1 MTSPRFLVG
10 IDLGTTNTVVAFCE
24 ITDNLEQSNVTLF
37 DIDQLIGPGE
47 VVRKPLLPSFR
58 YHPADGQIS
67 PSDLILP
74 WESVRTEGD
83 IDNVIVGEWA
93 RELGAKVE
101 GRQVSSAK
109 SWLSHQAVD
118 RRSEILPW
126 AGAADVEKVSPVTA
140 SASYLNH
147 IRQSWNYRHP
157 SNKLEDQDVVVTVPA
172 SFDETAR
179 KLTLE
184 AAEQAGLGKIVL
196 LEEPQA
202 VCYDWYARHQHTAS
216 EELKTLPL
224 ILVCDVGGG
233 TTDLSLIEAKFDSD
247 ELALD
252 RIGVGEHLMLGGD
265 NLDLALAHLAEQ
277 RFSQSKKLNAANLTK
292 LIQQTRKAK
301 ENLLSANAPDEVKI
315 TMLGSGSKL
324 LGGTKSV
331 QLSKQE
337 VHQIALDGFFP
348 LSGFEEVPD
357 KRRSAVVEFGL
368 PYVADPAVSKHIA
381 EFLTQH
387 QQVSY
392 AALNRANKLNLE
404 SNQDLESNQ
413 NLESNQYLENG
424 EGTEK
429 PAIPV
434 GLLLNGGVFNSEL
447 VTERIT
453 QLLENWKGTP
463 ITVLD
468 NPHPDWSVALGAVAF
483 GKARRGAQLK
493 IGGGAARS
501 YFLHLPE
508 KNKMGKALCLLAK
521 GTEEGHEIRLSGR
534 RFSLTLG
541 EPVKFNLLTSTH
553 DSFGNTN
560 SGSNASIQNGMM
572 VDVDPDIFAP
582 LPPYISTLESEGA
595 TLQANQKERVEV
607 QLACQLTEVGTLK
620 MECVSTE
627 DDSTENDSKR
637 WKLEFEVRNQQ
648 ADDQENSS
656 FHPNLEECKTLISR
670 IYSGN
675 KKSAE
680 GKEIKTLPKDLER
693 KLGKREEWDFATL
706 RQLFDAFSQGRKR
719 RRRSEQHEKNWLR
732 LAGFSMRPGFG
743 DPTDSWRIEQIW
755 SLYQQSI
762 QFKNHQGWTDWWV
775 FWRRV
780 AGGLSQEQ
788 QETILA
794 DIAKYL
800 HPGAMKNPQSAKAAQ
815 DMGYESMVRLSAS
828 LENLDVEDKVLLAT
842 WYLSKA
848 MNHNQFEQAHWWAL
862 GRLASRTPLYGS
874 QHNAIPREQIEQW
887 LPKLLELNW
896 QKEQMIA
903 FAVVMMCRKTGD
915 RLFDVSDD
923 YREQVRSKLKQSK
936 VPESWISLVEEVKE
950 LSESESKRV
959 FGDALPSG
967 LTLISS

>member
-1 MTSPRFLVG
+1 MASPRFLVG
-10 IDLGTTNTVVAFCE
+10 IDLGTTNTVVAYCE
-24 ITDNLEQSNVTLF
+24 ITDNLEQSEVSLF

-58 YHPADGQIS
+58 YHPAVGQIS
-67 PSDLILP
+67 PSDLTLP
-74 WESVRTEGD
+74 WENEPVSGD
-83 IDNVIVGEWA
+83 ISNVIVGEWA

-118 RRSEILPW
+118 RSSDILPW
-126 AGAADVEKVSPVTA
+126 AGAQDVDKVSPVIA

-147 IRQSWNYRHP
+147 IRQAWNYRHP

-184 AAEQAGLGKIVL
+184 AAELAGLKKIVL

-202 VCYDWYARHQHTAS
+202 VCYDWYARHQQTAAD
-216 EELKTLPL
+216 ELKELPL

-233 TTDLSLIEAKFDSD
+233 TTDLSLIEASFSSQD

-265 NLDLALAHLAEQ
+265 NLDLALAHLAES
-277 RFSQSKKLNAANLTK
+277 RFNQSKKLTAASLTK

-301 ENLLSANAPDEVKI
+301 ENLLSASAPEEVKI

-324 LGGTKSV
+324 LGGTKSIG
-331 QLSKQE
+331 LSKQE

-348 LSGFEEVPD
+348 LSDFSEVPD

-368 PYVADPAVSKHIA
+368 PYVADPAVSKHVA

-387 QQVSY
+387 QQVAR
-392 AALNRANKLNLE
+392 AALGIEDDK
-404 SNQDLESNQ
+404 Q
-413 NLESNQYLENG
+413 N
-424 EGTEK
+424 
-429 PAIPV
+429 AIPV

-447 VTERIT
+447 VTERVT
-453 QLLENWKGTP
+453 TLLSDWRGAP
-463 ITVLD
+463 VTVLD

-501 YFLHLPE
+501 YFLHLQE

-541 EPVKFNLLTSTH
+541 EPVRFNLLTSTH
-553 DSFGNTN
+553 DTLTNNT
-560 SGSNASIQNGMM
+560 AIQNGVM
-572 VDVDPDIFAP
+572 VDVDPDLFAP
-582 LPPYISTLESEGA
+582 LPPYITTLEGEGA
-595 TLQANQKERVEV
+595 ELQANQKERVEV

-620 MECVSTE
+620 MECVSAE
-627 DDSTENDSKR
+627 DDSKR
-637 WKLEFEVRNQQ
+637 WELEFEVRNKQT
-648 ADDQENSS
+648 DDSEQVKL
-656 FHPNLEECKTLISR
+656 HPKLNECKELIAR
-670 IYSGN
+670 LYSGN

-680 GKEIKTLPKDLER
+680 SKEIKTLAKDLEK
-693 KLGKREEWDFATL
+693 KLGKRDEWDFTTL
-706 RQLFDAFSQGRKR
+706 RQLFDTFAQGRKR

-732 LAGFSMRPGFG
+732 LAGFALRPGFG
-743 DPTDSWRIEQIW
+743 DPTDSWRIEQVW
-755 SLYQQSI
+755 GLYQQNI

-775 FWRRV
+775 FWRRI

-828 LENLDVEDKVLLAT
+828 LEHLEVEDKVLLAT
-842 WYLSKA
+842 WFLSKA
-848 MNHNQFEQAHWWAL
+848 INHNQFEQAHWWAM

-874 QHNAIPREQIEQW
+874 QHNVIPREQAEQW
-887 LPKLLELNW
+887 LPKLLEQNW
-896 QKEQMIA
+896 QKEPMIA
-903 FAVVMMCRKTGD
+903 FAAVMICRKTGD
-915 RLFDVSDD
+915 RLFDISDD
-923 YREQVRSKLKQSK
+923 YREQVLAKLKQSK
-936 VPESWISLVEEVKE
+936 VPESWVSLVEEVKE
-950 LSESESKRV
+950 LSESESKRI

-967 LTLISS
+967 LTLVNN

>member
-1 MTSPRFLVG
+1 MASPRFLVG

-24 ITDNLEQSNVTLF
+24 ITDDLQQSKVSLF

-58 YHPADGQIS
+58 YHPAEGQIS
-67 PSDLILP
+67 PNDLTLP
-74 WESVRTEGD
+74 WDNQPVEGD
-83 IDNVIVGEWA
+83 IKHLIVGEWA

-118 RRSEILPW
+118 RNSDILPW
-126 AGAADVEKVSPVTA
+126 AGASDVDKVSPVIA

-147 IRQSWNYRHP
+147 IRQAWNYRNP
-157 SNKLEDQDVVVTVPA
+157 SNKLEDQEVVVTVPA
-172 SFDETAR
+172 SFDEAAR

-184 AAEQAGLGKIVL
+184 AAQLAGLHKIVL

-202 VCYDWYARHQHTAS
+202 VCYDWYARHQQTAAD
-216 EELKTLPL
+216 ELKDLPL

-233 TTDLSLIEAKFDSD
+233 TTDLSLIEAKFNQD

-265 NLDLALAHLAEQ
+265 NLDLALAHLAES
-277 RFSQSKKLNAANLTK
+277 RFSQSKKLNAASLTK

-301 ENLLSANAPDEVKI
+301 EQLLSSGAPDEVKI

-324 LGGTKSV
+324 LGGTKSIG
-331 QLSKQE
+331 LTKQE

-348 LSGFEEVPD
+348 LSDFSQTPD

-368 PYVADPAVSKHIA
+368 PYVADPAVSKHVA
-381 EFLTQH
+381 EFLGLH

-392 AALNRANKLNLE
+392 AALGQE
-404 SNQDLESNQ
+404 DTS
-413 NLESNQYLENG
+413 
-424 EGTEK
+424 K

-434 GLLLNGGVFNSEL
+434 GILLNGGVFNSDL
-447 VTERIT
+447 VTQRVT
-453 QLLENWKGTP
+453 QLLGNWRGAP
-463 ITVLD
+463 VTVLD

-501 YFLHLPE
+501 YFLHLQE

-541 EPVKFNLLTSTH
+541 EPVRFNLLTSTH
-553 DSFGNTN
+553 DTLTN
-560 SGSNASIQNGMM
+560 DAQIQNGVI

-582 LPPYISTLESEGA
+582 LPPYISTLEGEGA
-595 TLQANQKERVEV
+595 ELQANQKERVEV

-620 MECVSTE
+620 MECVSV
-627 DDSTENDSKR
+627 DDDAKR
-637 WKLEFEVRNQQ
+637 WALEFEVRNQKAEQ
-648 ADDQENSS
+648 SEEEVLSPRLA
-656 FHPNLEECKTLISR
+656 ECKALITR

-675 KKSAE
+675 KKSADS
-680 GKEIKTLPKDLER
+680 KEIKTLAKDLEK
-693 KLGKREEWDFATL
+693 KLGKRDEWDFATL
-706 RQLFDAFSQGRKR
+706 RHLFDAFAQGRKR
-719 RRRSEQHEKNWLR
+719 RRRSERHEKNWLR
-732 LAGFSMRPGFG
+732 LAGFSLRPGFG
-743 DPTDSWRIEQIW
+743 DATDSWRIEQVW
-755 SLYQQSI
+755 GLYQQNI

-775 FWRRV
+775 FWRRI
-780 AGGLSQEQ
+780 AGGLNQEQ

-800 HPGAMKNPQSAKAAQ
+800 HPGAMKNPQSVKAAQ
-815 DMGYESMVRLSAS
+815 EMGYESMVRLAAS
-828 LENLDVEDKVLLAT
+828 LEHLEVEDKVLLSS
-842 WYLSKA
+842 WLLNKA
-848 MNHNQFEQAHWWAL
+848 LNSNQFEQAHWWAL

-874 QHNAIPREQIEQW
+874 QHNVIPREQAEQW
-887 LPKLLELNW
+887 LPKLLDKNW
-896 QKEQMIA
+896 QKEPMIA
-903 FAVVMMCRKTGD
+903 FAAVMICRKTGD
-915 RLFDVSDD
+915 RLFDISDEF
-923 YREQVRSKLKQSK
+923 RVQVLEKLKQSK
-936 VPESWISLVEEVKE
+936 VSPSWITLVEEVSE

-967 LTLISS
+967 LTLVNH

>member
-1 MTSPRFLVG
+1 MASPRFLVG
-10 IDLGTTNTVVAFCE
+10 IDLGTTNTVVAYCE
-24 ITDNLEQSNVTLF
+24 ITDNLEQSEVSLF

-58 YHPADGQIS
+58 YHPAVGQIS
-67 PSDLILP
+67 PSDLTLP
-74 WESVRTEGD
+74 WENEPVSGD
-83 IDNVIVGEWA
+83 ISNVIVGEWA

-118 RRSEILPW
+118 RSSDILPW
-126 AGAADVEKVSPVTA
+126 AGAQDVDKVSPVIA

-147 IRQSWNYRHP
+147 IRQAWNYRHP

-184 AAEQAGLGKIVL
+184 AAELAGLKKIVL

-202 VCYDWYARHQHTAS
+202 VCYDWYARHQQTAAD
-216 EELKTLPL
+216 ELKELPL

-233 TTDLSLIEAKFDSD
+233 TTDLSLIEASFSSQD

-265 NLDLALAHLAEQ
+265 NLDLALAHLAES
-277 RFSQSKKLNAANLTK
+277 RFNQSKKLTAASLTK

-301 ENLLSANAPDEVKI
+301 ENLLSASAPEEVKI

-324 LGGTKSV
+324 LGGTKSIG
-331 QLSKQE
+331 LSKQE

-348 LSGFEEVPD
+348 LSDFSEAPD

-368 PYVADPAVSKHIA
+368 PYVADPAVSKHVA

-387 QQVSY
+387 QQVAR
-392 AALNRANKLNLE
+392 AALGIEDDK
-404 SNQDLESNQ
+404 Q
-413 NLESNQYLENG
+413 N
-424 EGTEK
+424 
-429 PAIPV
+429 AIPV

-447 VTERIT
+447 VTERVT
-453 QLLENWKGTP
+453 TLLSDWRGAP
-463 ITVLD
+463 VTVLD

-501 YFLHLPE
+501 YFLHLQE

-541 EPVKFNLLTSTH
+541 EPVRFNLLTSTH
-553 DSFGNTN
+553 DTLTNNT
-560 SGSNASIQNGMM
+560 AIQNGVM
-572 VDVDPDIFAP
+572 VDVDPDLFAP
-582 LPPYISTLESEGA
+582 LPPYITTLEGEGA
-595 TLQANQKERVEV
+595 ELQANQKERVEV

-620 MECVSTE
+620 MECVSAE
-627 DDSTENDSKR
+627 DDSKR
-637 WKLEFEVRNQQ
+637 WELEFEVRNKQT
-648 ADDQENSS
+648 DDSEQVKL
-656 FHPNLEECKTLISR
+656 HPKLNECKELIAR
-670 IYSGN
+670 LYSGN

-680 GKEIKTLPKDLER
+680 SKEIKTLAKDLEK
-693 KLGKREEWDFATL
+693 KLGKRDEWDFTTL
-706 RQLFDAFSQGRKR
+706 RQLFDTFAQGRKR

-732 LAGFSMRPGFG
+732 LAGFALRPGFG
-743 DPTDSWRIEQIW
+743 DPTDSWRIEQVW
-755 SLYQQSI
+755 GLYQQNI

-775 FWRRV
+775 FWRRI

-828 LENLDVEDKVLLAT
+828 LEHLEVEDKVLLAT
-842 WYLSKA
+842 WFLSKA
-848 MNHNQFEQAHWWAL
+848 INHNQFEQAHWWAM

-874 QHNAIPREQIEQW
+874 QHNVVPREQAEQW
-887 LPKLLELNW
+887 LPKLLEQNW
-896 QKEQMIA
+896 QKEPMIA
-903 FAVVMMCRKTGD
+903 FAAVMICRKTGD
-915 RLFDVSDD
+915 RLFDISDD
-923 YREQVRSKLKQSK
+923 YREQVLTKLKQSK
-936 VPESWISLVEEVKE
+936 VPESWVSLVEEVKE
-950 LSESESKRV
+950 LSESESKRI

-967 LTLISS
+967 LTLVNN

>member
-1 MTSPRFLVG
+1 MASPRFLVG
-10 IDLGTTNTVVAFCE
+10 IDLGTTNTVVAYCE
-24 ITDNLEQSNVTLF
+24 ITDNLEQSEVSLF

-58 YHPADGQIS
+58 YHPAVGQIS
-67 PSDLILP
+67 SSDLTLP
-74 WESVRTEGD
+74 WENEPVSGD
-83 IDNVIVGEWA
+83 ISNVIVGEWA

-118 RRSEILPW
+118 RSSDILPW
-126 AGAADVEKVSPVTA
+126 AGAQDVDKVSPVIA

-147 IRQSWNYRHP
+147 IRQAWNYRHP

-184 AAEQAGLGKIVL
+184 AAQLAGLKKIVL

-202 VCYDWYARHQHTAS
+202 VCYDWYARHQQTATD
-216 EELKTLPL
+216 ELKELPL

-233 TTDLSLIEAKFDSD
+233 TTDLSLIEASFSSQD

-265 NLDLALAHLAEQ
+265 NLDLALAHLAES
-277 RFSQSKKLNAANLTK
+277 RFNQSKKLTAASLTK

-301 ENLLSANAPDEVKI
+301 ENLLSSSAPEEVKI

-324 LGGTKSV
+324 LGGTKSIG
-331 QLSKQE
+331 LSKQE

-348 LSGFEEVPD
+348 LSDFSEVPD

-368 PYVADPAVSKHIA
+368 PYVADPAVSKHVA

-387 QQVSY
+387 QQVAR
-392 AALNRANKLNLE
+392 AALRIEDDK
-404 SNQDLESNQ
+404 Q
-413 NLESNQYLENG
+413 N
-424 EGTEK
+424 
-429 PAIPV
+429 AIPV

-447 VTERIT
+447 VTERVT
-453 QLLENWKGTP
+453 TLLSDWRGAP
-463 ITVLD
+463 VTVLD

-501 YFLHLPE
+501 YFLHLQE

-541 EPVKFNLLTSTH
+541 EPVRFNLLTSTH
-553 DSFGNTN
+553 DTLTNNT
-560 SGSNASIQNGMM
+560 AIQNGVM
-572 VDVDPDIFAP
+572 VDVDPDLFAP
-582 LPPYISTLESEGA
+582 LPPYITTLEGEGA
-595 TLQANQKERVEV
+595 ELQANQKERVEV

-620 MECVSTE
+620 MECVSAE
-627 DDSTENDSKR
+627 DDSKR
-637 WKLEFEVRNQQ
+637 WELEFEVRNKQT
-648 ADDQENSS
+648 DDSEQVKL
-656 FHPNLEECKTLISR
+656 HPKLNECKELIAR
-670 IYSGN
+670 LYSGN

-680 GKEIKTLPKDLER
+680 SKEIKTLVKDLEK
-693 KLGKREEWDFATL
+693 KLGKRDEWDFTTL
-706 RQLFDAFSQGRKR
+706 RQLFDTFAQGRKR

-732 LAGFSMRPGFG
+732 LAGFALRPGFG
-743 DPTDSWRIEQIW
+743 DPTDSWRIEQVW
-755 SLYQQSI
+755 GLYQQNI

-775 FWRRV
+775 FWRRI

-828 LENLDVEDKVLLAT
+828 LEHLEVEDKVLLAT
-842 WYLSKA
+842 WFLSKA
-848 MNHNQFEQAHWWAL
+848 INHNQFEQAHWWAM

-874 QHNAIPREQIEQW
+874 QHNVVPREQAEQW
-887 LPKLLELNW
+887 LPKLLEQNW
-896 QKEQMIA
+896 QKEPMIA
-903 FAVVMMCRKTGD
+903 FAAVMICRKTGD
-915 RLFDVSDD
+915 RLFDISDD
-923 YREQVRSKLKQSK
+923 YREQVLAKLKQSK

-950 LSESESKRV
+950 LSESESKRI

-967 LTLISS
+967 LTLVNN

>member
-1 MTSPRFLVG
+1 MASPRFLVG

-24 ITDNLEQSNVTLF
+24 ITDNLEQSEVNLF

-58 YHPADGQIS
+58 YHPAEGQIAL
-67 PSDLILP
+67 SDLTLP
-74 WESVRTEGD
+74 WEPQPVDGD
-83 IDNVIVGEWA
+83 VPNTIVGEWA

-126 AGAADVEKVSPVTA
+126 AGASDVEKVSPLIA

-147 IRQSWNYRHP
+147 IRQSWNHRNP
-157 SNKLEDQDVVVTVPA
+157 GNKLEDQDVVVTVPA

-184 AAEQAGLGKIVL
+184 AAELAGLKKIVL

-202 VCYDWYARHQHTAS
+202 VCYDWYARHQKTAS
-216 EELKTLPL
+216 EELKHLPL

-233 TTDLSLIEAKFDSD
+233 TTDLSLIEAKFESD
-247 ELALD
+247 ELSLD

-277 RFSQSKKLNAANLTK
+277 RFNQTKKLNAASLTK

-301 ENLLSANAPDEVKI
+301 ENLLSANAPEDVKI

-348 LSGFEEVPD
+348 LSDFSQTPD

-368 PYVADPAVSKHIA
+368 PYVADPAVSKHVA

-387 QQVSY
+387 QQVSH
-392 AALNRANKLNLE
+392 AALNNEDKD
-404 SNQDLESNQ
+404 Q
-413 NLESNQYLENG
+413 
-424 EGTEK
+424 

-453 QLLENWKGTP
+453 QLLETWKGSP

-501 YFLHLPE
+501 YFLHLQE

-541 EPVKFNLLTSTH
+541 EPVRFNLLTSTQ
-553 DSFGNTN
+553 DSLGNNT
-560 SGSNASIQNGMM
+560 AIQNGAMA
-572 VDVDPDIFAP
+572 DIDPDLFKP
-582 LPPYISTLESEGA
+582 LPPYISTLEGDGA
-595 TLQANQKERVEV
+595 ELHANQKERVEV

-627 DDSTENDSKR
+627 DESKR
-637 WKLEFEVRNQQ
+637 WELEFEVRNQQ
-648 ADDQENSS
+648 AEEQEEAKLN
-656 FHPNLEECKTLISR
+656 PRLNECKELITR
-670 IYSGN
+670 IYSAN
-675 KKSAE
+675 KKSADS
-680 GKEIKTLPKDLER
+680 KEIKTLPKDLEK
-693 KLGKREEWDFATL
+693 KLGKREEWDFPTL

-732 LAGFSMRPGFG
+732 LAGFTLRPGFG
-743 DPTDSWRIEQIW
+743 DATDSWRVEQIW
-755 SLYQQSI
+755 SLYQQGI

-780 AGGLSQEQ
+780 AGGLNQEQ

-815 DMGYESMVRLSAS
+815 NMGYESMVRLSAS
-828 LENLDVEDKVLLAT
+828 LENLDVEDKVLLST

-848 MNHNQFEQAHWWAL
+848 INHTQFEQAHWWAL

-874 QHNAIPREQIEQW
+874 QHNVVPREQVEQW
-887 LPKLLELNW
+887 LPKLLDLDW
-896 QKEQMIA
+896 HKEPMIP

-923 YREQVRSKLKQSK
+923 YREQVLEKLKQSK
-936 VPESWISLVEEVKE
+936 VPDSWVSLVEEVKE
-950 LSESESKRV
+950 LSQSESKRV

-967 LTLISS
+967 LTLVSK

>member
-1 MTSPRFLVG
+1 MASPRFLVG
-10 IDLGTTNTVVAFCE
+10 IDLGTTNTVVAYCE
-24 ITDNLEQSNVTLF
+24 ITDNLEQSEVSLF

-58 YHPADGQIS
+58 YHPAVGQIS
-67 PSDLILP
+67 PSDLTLP
-74 WESVRTEGD
+74 WENEPVSGD
-83 IDNVIVGEWA
+83 ISNVIVGEWA

-118 RRSEILPW
+118 RSSDILPW
-126 AGAADVEKVSPVTA
+126 AGAQDVDKVSPVIA

-147 IRQSWNYRHP
+147 IRQAWNYRHP

-184 AAEQAGLGKIVL
+184 AAGLAGLKKIVL

-202 VCYDWYARHQHTAS
+202 VCYDWYARHQQTAAD
-216 EELKTLPL
+216 ELKELPL

-233 TTDLSLIEAKFDSD
+233 TTDLSLIEAKYHND

-265 NLDLALAHLAEQ
+265 NLDLALAHLAES
-277 RFSQSKKLNAANLTK
+277 RFNQSKKLTAASLTK

-301 ENLLSANAPDEVKI
+301 EDLLSVSAPDEVKI

-324 LGGTKSV
+324 LGGTKSIG
-331 QLSKQE
+331 LSKQE

-348 LSGFEEVPD
+348 LSDFSEVPD
-357 KRRSAVVEFGL
+357 KRRSAMVEFGL
-368 PYVADPAVSKHIA
+368 PYVADPAVSKHVA
-381 EFLTQH
+381 EFLNQH

-392 AALNRANKLNLE
+392 SALGQE
-404 SNQDLESNQ
+404 DTS
-413 NLESNQYLENG
+413 
-424 EGTEK
+424 T
-429 PAIPV
+429 PAVPV

-447 VTERIT
+447 VTERVT
-453 QLLENWKGTP
+453 TLLGNWRGAP
-463 ITVLD
+463 VTVLD

-501 YFLHLPE
+501 YFLHLQE

-521 GTEEGHEIRLSGR
+521 GTDEGHEIRLSGR

-541 EPVKFNLLTSTH
+541 EPVRFNLLTSTH
-553 DSFGNTN
+553 DTLTHNTE
-560 SGSNASIQNGMM
+560 IQNGVM
-572 VDVDPDIFAP
+572 VEVDPDIFSP
-582 LPPYISTLESEGA
+582 LPPYISTLESEG
-595 TLQANQKERVEV
+595 TDLQANQKERVEV

-620 MECVSTE
+620 MECVSVE
-627 DDSTENDSKR
+627 DNNKR
-637 WKLEFEVRNQQ
+637 WELEFEVRNQQ
-648 ADDQENSS
+648 ADETEQEQL
-656 FHPNLEECKTLISR
+656 HPRLTESKELISR
-670 IYSGN
+670 LYSGN
-675 KKSAE
+675 KKSADA
-680 GKEIKTLPKDLER
+680 KEIKTLAKDLER
-693 KLGKREEWDFATL
+693 KLGKRDDWDFTTL
-706 RQLFDAFSQGRKR
+706 RHLFDAFAQGRKR
-719 RRRSEQHEKNWLR
+719 RRRSEAHEKNWLR
-732 LAGFSMRPGFG
+732 LAGFSLRPGFG
-743 DPTDSWRIEQIW
+743 DATDSWRIEQVW
-755 SLYQQSI
+755 GLYQQGI

-775 FWRRV
+775 FWRRI

-788 QETILA
+788 QETLLA

-828 LENLDVEDKVLLAT
+828 LEHLEVEDKVLLAS
-842 WYLSKA
+842 WFLSKA
-848 MNHNQFEQAHWWAL
+848 INHNQFEQAHWWAL

-874 QHNAIPREQIEQW
+874 QHSVIPREQAEQW
-887 LPKLLELNW
+887 LPKLLEQNW
-896 QKEQMIA
+896 LKEPMIA
-903 FAVVMMCRKTGD
+903 FAAVMICRKTGD
-915 RLFDVSDD
+915 RLFDISDD
-923 YREQVRSKLKQSK
+923 YREQVLAKLKQSK
-936 VPESWISLVEEVKE
+936 VPESWVSLVEEVKE

-967 LTLISS
+967 LTLVHK

>member
-1 MTSPRFLVG
+1 MASPRFLVG
-10 IDLGTTNTVVAFCE
+10 IDLGTTNTVVAYCE
-24 ITDNLEQSNVTLF
+24 ITDNLEQSEVSLF

-58 YHPADGQIS
+58 YHPAVGQIS
-67 PSDLILP
+67 PSDLTLP
-74 WESVRTEGD
+74 WDNEPVAGD
-83 IDNVIVGEWA
+83 INNVIVGEWA

-109 SWLSHQAVD
+109 SWLSHQAVNRNSD
-118 RRSEILPW
+118 ILPW
-126 AGAADVEKVSPVTA
+126 AGAQDVDKVSPVIA

-147 IRQSWNYRHP
+147 IRQAWNYRHP

-184 AAEQAGLGKIVL
+184 AAELAGLKKIVL

-202 VCYDWYARHQHTAS
+202 VCYDWYARHQQTAAD
-216 EELKTLPL
+216 ELKDLPL

-233 TTDLSLIEAKFDSD
+233 TTDLSLIEAKFTHDD
-247 ELALD
+247 LALD

-265 NLDLALAHLAEQ
+265 NLDLALAHLAES
-277 RFSQSKKLNAANLTK
+277 RFNQNKKLTAASLTK

-301 ENLLSANAPDEVKI
+301 ENLLSTSAPEEVKI

-324 LGGTKSV
+324 LGGTKSIA
-331 QLSKQE
+331 LSKQE

-348 LSGFEEVPD
+348 LSDFSEVPD

-368 PYVADPAVSKHIA
+368 PYVADPAVSKHVA

-387 QQVSY
+387 QQVSR
-392 AALNRANKLNLE
+392 AALGIEDDK
-404 SNQDLESNQ
+404 Q
-413 NLESNQYLENG
+413 N
-424 EGTEK
+424 
-429 PAIPV
+429 AIPV
-434 GLLLNGGVFNSEL
+434 GLLLNGGVFNSDL
-447 VTERIT
+447 VTERVT
-453 QLLENWKGTP
+453 TLLSDWRGAP
-463 ITVLD
+463 VTVLD

-501 YFLHLPE
+501 YFLHLQE

-541 EPVKFNLLTSTH
+541 EPVRFNLLTSTH
-553 DSFGNTN
+553 DTLTNNT
-560 SGSNASIQNGMM
+560 AIQNGVM
-572 VDVDPDIFAP
+572 VDVDPDLFAP
-582 LPPYISTLESEGA
+582 LPPYITTLEGEGA
-595 TLQANQKERVEV
+595 ELQANQKERVEV

-620 MECVSTE
+620 MECVSAE
-627 DDSTENDSKR
+627 DDSKR
-637 WKLEFEVRNQQ
+637 WELEFEVRNKQT
-648 ADDQENSS
+648 DDSEQVKL
-656 FHPNLEECKTLISR
+656 HPKLNECKELIAR
-670 IYSGN
+670 LYSGN

-680 GKEIKTLPKDLER
+680 GNEIKTLAKDLEK
-693 KLGKREEWDFATL
+693 KLGKRDEWDFTTL
-706 RQLFDAFSQGRKR
+706 RQLFDTFAQGRKR

-732 LAGFSMRPGFG
+732 LAGFALRPGFG
-743 DPTDSWRIEQIW
+743 DPTDSWRIEQVW
-755 SLYQQSI
+755 GLYQQNI

-775 FWRRV
+775 FWRRI

-815 DMGYESMVRLSAS
+815 EMGYESMVRLSAS
-828 LENLDVEDKVLLAT
+828 LEHLEVEDKVLLAT
-842 WYLSKA
+842 WFLSKA
-848 MNHNQFEQAHWWAL
+848 INQNQFEQAHWWAM

-874 QHNAIPREQIEQW
+874 QHNVIPREQAEQW
-887 LPKLLELNW
+887 LPKLLEQNW
-896 QKEQMIA
+896 LKEPMIA
-903 FAVVMMCRKTGD
+903 FAAVMICRKTGD
-915 RLFDVSDD
+915 RLFDISDD
-923 YREQVRSKLKQSK
+923 YREQVLTKLKQSK
-936 VPESWISLVEEVKE
+936 VPESWVSLVEEVKE

-967 LTLISS
+967 LTLVHH

>member
-1 MTSPRFLVG
+1 MASPRFLVG

-24 ITDNLEQSNVTLF
+24 ITDDLQHSQVNLF

-58 YHPADGQIS
+58 YHPAQGQIA
-67 PSDLILP
+67 PSDLTLP
-74 WESVRTEGD
+74 WQPTLVAGD
-83 IDNVIVGEWA
+83 IDQVIIGEWA

-118 RRSEILPW
+118 RHSEILPW
-126 AGAADVEKVSPVTA
+126 AGASDVEKVSPVIA

-147 IRQSWNYRHP
+147 IRQAWNYRNP
-157 SNKLEDQDVVVTVPA
+157 SNKLEDQEVVVTVPA

-184 AAEQAGLGKIVL
+184 AAELAGLHKIVL

-202 VCYDWYARHQHTAS
+202 VCYDWYARHQQTAA
-216 EELKTLPL
+216 EELQQLPL
-224 ILVCDVGGG
+224 ILVADVGGG
-233 TTDLSLIEAKFDSD
+233 TTDLSLIEAKFNQQDSHAEQ
-247 ELALD
+247 ELSLD

-277 RFSQSKKLNAANLTK
+277 RFNQSKKLNAASLTK

-301 ENLLSANAPDEVKI
+301 ENLLSANAPEQVKI

-324 LGGTKSV
+324 LGGTKSID
-331 QLSKQE
+331 LSRQE

-348 LSGFEEVPD
+348 LSQFDQLPD

-387 QQVSY
+387 QQVSH
-392 AALNRANKLNLE
+392 AAL
-404 SNQDLESNQ
+404 
-413 NLESNQYLENG
+413 
-424 EGTEK
+424 GTD
-429 PAIPV
+429 AAQGAAVPV

-447 VTERIT
+447 VTERVT
-453 QLLENWKGTP
+453 SLLGNWRGAP
-463 ITVLD
+463 VTVLD

-508 KNKMGKALCLLAK
+508 KNKLGKALCLLAK
-521 GTEEGHEIRLSGR
+521 GTEEGQEIRLSGR

-541 EPVKFNLLTSTH
+541 EPVRFNLLTSTH
-553 DSFGNTN
+553 DSL
-560 SGSNASIQNGMM
+560 SNNLAIQNGVMA
-572 VDVDPDIFAP
+572 DIDPDLFAP
-582 LPPYISTLESEGA
+582 LPPYISTLEGQGVE
-595 TLQANQKERVEV
+595 LQANQKERVEV

-620 MECVSTE
+620 MECVSVE
-627 DDSTENDSKR
+627 DDNQR
-637 WKLEFEVRNQQ
+637 WALEFEVRNQK
-648 ADDQENSS
+648 ADEESEQQQ
-656 FHPNLEECKTLISR
+656 HPNLNHCRELIAR

-675 KKSAE
+675 KKSAD
-680 GKEIKTLPKDLER
+680 GKEIKTLAKELER
-693 KLGKREEWDFATL
+693 KLGKRDEWDFATL
-706 RQLFDAFSQGRKR
+706 RQIFDSFATGRKR
-719 RRRSEQHEKNWLR
+719 RRRSEAHEKNWLR
-732 LAGFSMRPGFG
+732 LAGFAMRPGFG
-743 DPTDSWRIEQIW
+743 DATDSWRMEQVW
-755 SLYQQSI
+755 SLYQQGI

-780 AGGLSQEQ
+780 AGGLNQDQ

-800 HPGAMKNPQSAKAAQ
+800 HPGAMKNPQSMKAAQ
-815 DMGYESMVRLSAS
+815 EQGYESMVRLAAS
-828 LENLDVEDKVLLAT
+828 LEHLDVEDKVLLSS
-842 WYLSKA
+842 WFLSKA
-848 MNHNQFEQAHWWAL
+848 INHSQFQQAHWWAV

-874 QHNAIPREQIEQW
+874 QHNVVSREQAEQW
-887 LPKLLELNW
+887 LPKLLEQNW
-896 QKEQMIA
+896 QKEPMIA
-903 FAVVMMCRKTGD
+903 FAAVMICRKTGD
-915 RLFDVSDD
+915 RLFDISDHF
-923 YREQVRSKLKQSK
+923 REQVIENLKKNK
-936 VPESWISLVEEVKE
+936 VPETWLALVSEVKA

-967 LTLISS
+967 LTLVNQ

>member
-1 MTSPRFLVG
+1 MASPRFLVG
-10 IDLGTTNTVVAFCE
+10 IDLGTTNTVVAYCE
-24 ITDNLEQSNVTLF
+24 ITDNLEQSEVSLF

-58 YHPADGQIS
+58 YHPAVGQIS
-67 PSDLILP
+67 PSDLTLP
-74 WESVRTEGD
+74 WENEPVSGD
-83 IDNVIVGEWA
+83 ISNVIVGEWA

-118 RRSEILPW
+118 RSSDILPW
-126 AGAADVEKVSPVTA
+126 AGAQDVDKVSPVIA

-147 IRQSWNYRHP
+147 IRQAWNYRHP

-184 AAEQAGLGKIVL
+184 AAELAGLKKIVL

-202 VCYDWYARHQHTAS
+202 VCYDWYARHQQTAAD
-216 EELKTLPL
+216 ELKELPL

-233 TTDLSLIEAKFDSD
+233 TTDLSLIEASFSSQD

-265 NLDLALAHLAEQ
+265 NLDLALAHLAESRLSQ
-277 RFSQSKKLNAANLTK
+277 NKGEQSKKLTAASLTK

-301 ENLLSANAPDEVKI
+301 ENLLSASAPEEVKI

-324 LGGTKSV
+324 LGGTKSIG
-331 QLSKQE
+331 LSKQE

-348 LSGFEEVPD
+348 LSDFSEVPD

-368 PYVADPAVSKHIA
+368 PYVADPAVSKHVA

-387 QQVSY
+387 QQVAR
-392 AALNRANKLNLE
+392 AALGIEDDK
-404 SNQDLESNQ
+404 Q
-413 NLESNQYLENG
+413 N
-424 EGTEK
+424 
-429 PAIPV
+429 AIPV

-447 VTERIT
+447 VTERVT
-453 QLLENWKGTP
+453 TLLSDWRGAP
-463 ITVLD
+463 VTVLD

-501 YFLHLPE
+501 YFLHLQE

-541 EPVKFNLLTSTH
+541 EPVRFNLLTSTH
-553 DSFGNTN
+553 DTLTN
-560 SGSNASIQNGMM
+560 NIAIQNGVM
-572 VDVDPDIFAP
+572 VDVDPDLFAP
-582 LPPYISTLESEGA
+582 LPPYITTLEGEGA
-595 TLQANQKERVEV
+595 ELQANQKERVEV

-620 MECVSTE
+620 MECVSAE
-627 DDSTENDSKR
+627 DDSKR
-637 WKLEFEVRNQQ
+637 WELEFEVRNKQT
-648 ADDQENSS
+648 DDSEQVKL
-656 FHPNLEECKTLISR
+656 HPKLNECKELIAR
-670 IYSGN
+670 LYSGN

-680 GKEIKTLPKDLER
+680 SKEIKTLAKDLEK
-693 KLGKREEWDFATL
+693 KLGKRDEWDFTTL
-706 RQLFDAFSQGRKR
+706 RQLFDTFAQGRKR

-732 LAGFSMRPGFG
+732 LAGFALRPGFG
-743 DPTDSWRIEQIW
+743 DPTDSWRIEQVW
-755 SLYQQSI
+755 GLYQQNI

-775 FWRRV
+775 FWRRI

-815 DMGYESMVRLSAS
+815 DIGYESMVRLSAS
-828 LENLDVEDKVLLAT
+828 LEHLEVEDKVLLAT
-842 WYLSKA
+842 WFLSKA
-848 MNHNQFEQAHWWAL
+848 INHNQFEQAHWWAM

-874 QHNAIPREQIEQW
+874 QHNVVPREQAEQW
-887 LPKLLELNW
+887 LPKLLEQNW
-896 QKEQMIA
+896 QKEPMIA
-903 FAVVMMCRKTGD
+903 FAAVMICRKTGD
-915 RLFDVSDD
+915 RLFDISDD
-923 YREQVRSKLKQSK
+923 YREQVLAKLKQSK
-936 VPESWISLVEEVKE
+936 VPESWVSLVEEVKE
-950 LSESESKRV
+950 LSESESKRI

-967 LTLISS
+967 LTLVNN

>member
-1 MTSPRFLVG
+1 MASPRFLVG
-10 IDLGTTNTVVAFCE
+10 IDLGTTNTVVAYCE
-24 ITDNLEQSNVTLF
+24 ITDNLEQSEVSLF

-58 YHPADGQIS
+58 YHPAVGQIS
-67 PSDLILP
+67 PSDLTLP
-74 WESVRTEGD
+74 WENEPVSGD
-83 IDNVIVGEWA
+83 ISNVIVGEWA

-118 RRSEILPW
+118 RSSDILPW
-126 AGAADVEKVSPVTA
+126 AGAQDVDKVSPVIA

-147 IRQSWNYRHP
+147 IRQAWNYRHP

-184 AAEQAGLGKIVL
+184 AAQLAGLKKIVL

-202 VCYDWYARHQHTAS
+202 VCYDWYARHQQTAAD
-216 EELKTLPL
+216 ELKELPL

-233 TTDLSLIEAKFDSD
+233 TTDLSLIEASFSSQD

-265 NLDLALAHLAEQ
+265 NLDLALAHLAESRLSQ
-277 RFSQSKKLNAANLTK
+277 NKGEQSKKLTAASLTK

-301 ENLLSANAPDEVKI
+301 ENLLSSSAPEEVKI

-324 LGGTKSV
+324 LGGTKSIG
-331 QLSKQE
+331 LSKQE

-348 LSGFEEVPD
+348 LSDFSEVPD

-368 PYVADPAVSKHIA
+368 PYVADPAVSKHVA

-387 QQVSY
+387 QQVAR
-392 AALNRANKLNLE
+392 AALGIEDDK
-404 SNQDLESNQ
+404 Q
-413 NLESNQYLENG
+413 N
-424 EGTEK
+424 
-429 PAIPV
+429 AVPV

-447 VTERIT
+447 VTERVT
-453 QLLENWKGTP
+453 TLLSDWRGAP
-463 ITVLD
+463 VTVLD

-501 YFLHLPE
+501 YFLHLQE

-541 EPVKFNLLTSTH
+541 EPVRFNLLTSTH
-553 DSFGNTN
+553 DTLTNNT
-560 SGSNASIQNGMM
+560 AIQNGVM
-572 VDVDPDIFAP
+572 VDVDPDLFAP
-582 LPPYISTLESEGA
+582 LPPYITTLEGEGA
-595 TLQANQKERVEV
+595 ELQANQKERVEV

-620 MECVSTE
+620 MECVSAE
-627 DDSTENDSKR
+627 DDSKR
-637 WKLEFEVRNQQ
+637 WELEFEVRNKQT
-648 ADDQENSS
+648 DDSEQVKL
-656 FHPNLEECKTLISR
+656 HPKLNECKELIAR
-670 IYSGN
+670 LYSGN

-680 GKEIKTLPKDLER
+680 SKEIKTLAKDLEK
-693 KLGKREEWDFATL
+693 KLGKRDEWDFTTL
-706 RQLFDAFSQGRKR
+706 RQLFDTFAQGRKR

-732 LAGFSMRPGFG
+732 LAGFALRPGFG
-743 DPTDSWRIEQIW
+743 DPTDSWRIEQVW
-755 SLYQQSI
+755 GLYQQNI

-775 FWRRV
+775 FWRRI

-828 LENLDVEDKVLLAT
+828 LEHLEVEDKVLLAT
-842 WYLSKA
+842 WFLSKA
-848 MNHNQFEQAHWWAL
+848 INHNQFEQAHWWAM

-874 QHNAIPREQIEQW
+874 QHNVVPREQAEQW
-887 LPKLLELNW
+887 LPKLLEQNW
-896 QKEQMIA
+896 QKEPMIA
-903 FAVVMMCRKTGD
+903 FAAVMICRKTGD
-915 RLFDVSDD
+915 RLFDISDD
-923 YREQVRSKLKQSK
+923 YREQVLAKLKQSK
-936 VPESWISLVEEVKE
+936 VPESWVSLVEEVKE
-950 LSESESKRV
+950 LSESESKRI

-967 LTLISS
+967 LTLVNN

>member
-1 MTSPRFLVG
+1 MASPRFLVG
-10 IDLGTTNTVVAFCE
+10 IDLGTTNTVVAYCE
-24 ITDNLEQSNVTLF
+24 ITDNLEQSEVSLF

-58 YHPADGQIS
+58 YHPAVGQIS
-67 PSDLILP
+67 PSDLTLP
-74 WESVRTEGD
+74 WDNEPVAGD
-83 IDNVIVGEWA
+83 INNVIVGEWA

-118 RRSEILPW
+118 RNSDILPW
-126 AGAADVEKVSPVTA
+126 AGAQDVDKVSPVIA

-147 IRQSWNYRHP
+147 IRQAWNYRHP

-184 AAEQAGLGKIVL
+184 AAELAGLKKIVL

-202 VCYDWYARHQHTAS
+202 VCYDWYARHQQTAAN
-216 EELKTLPL
+216 ELKDLPL

-233 TTDLSLIEAKFDSD
+233 TTDLSLIEAKFTHDDLS
-247 ELALD
+247 LD

-265 NLDLALAHLAEQ
+265 NLDLALAHLAES
-277 RFSQSKKLNAANLTK
+277 RFSQNKKLTAASLTK

-301 ENLLSANAPDEVKI
+301 ENLLSTSAPDEVKI

-324 LGGTKSV
+324 LGGTKSIA
-331 QLSKQE
+331 LSKQE

-348 LSGFEEVPD
+348 LSDFSEVPD

-368 PYVADPAVSKHIA
+368 PYVADPAVSKHVA

-387 QQVSY
+387 QQVSR
-392 AALNRANKLNLE
+392 AALGIEDDK
-404 SNQDLESNQ
+404 Q
-413 NLESNQYLENG
+413 N
-424 EGTEK
+424 
-429 PAIPV
+429 AIPV
-434 GLLLNGGVFNSEL
+434 GLLLNGGVFNSDL
-447 VTERIT
+447 VTERVT
-453 QLLENWKGTP
+453 TLLSDWRGAP
-463 ITVLD
+463 VTVLD

-501 YFLHLPE
+501 YFLHLQE

-541 EPVKFNLLTSTH
+541 EPVRFNLLTSTH
-553 DSFGNTN
+553 DTLTNNT
-560 SGSNASIQNGMM
+560 AIQNGVM
-572 VDVDPDIFAP
+572 VDVDPDLFAP
-582 LPPYISTLESEGA
+582 LPPYITTLEGEGA
-595 TLQANQKERVEV
+595 ELQANQKERVEV

-620 MECVSTE
+620 MECVSAE
-627 DDSTENDSKR
+627 DDKKR
-637 WKLEFEVRNQQ
+637 WELEFEVRNKQT
-648 ADDQENSS
+648 DDSEQVNL
-656 FHPNLEECKTLISR
+656 HPKLNECKELIAR
-670 IYSGN
+670 LYSGN

-680 GKEIKTLPKDLER
+680 GNEIKTLAKDLEK
-693 KLGKREEWDFATL
+693 KLGKRDEWDFTTL
-706 RQLFDAFSQGRKR
+706 RQLFDTFAQGRKR

-732 LAGFSMRPGFG
+732 LAGFALRPGFG
-743 DPTDSWRIEQIW
+743 DPTDSWRIEQVW
-755 SLYQQSI
+755 GLYQQNI

-775 FWRRV
+775 FWRRI

-815 DMGYESMVRLSAS
+815 EMGYESMVRLSAS
-828 LENLDVEDKVLLAT
+828 LEHLEVEDKVLLAT
-842 WYLSKA
+842 WFLSKA
-848 MNHNQFEQAHWWAL
+848 INQNQFEQAHWWAM

-874 QHNAIPREQIEQW
+874 QHNVIPREQAEQW
-887 LPKLLELNW
+887 LPKLLEQNW
-896 QKEQMIA
+896 LKEPMIA
-903 FAVVMMCRKTGD
+903 FAAVMICRKTGD
-915 RLFDVSDD
+915 RLFDISDD
-923 YREQVRSKLKQSK
+923 YREQVLTKLKQSK
-936 VPESWISLVEEVKE
+936 VPESWVSLVEEVKE

-967 LTLISS
+967 LTLVHH

>member
-1 MTSPRFLVG
+1 MASPRFLVG
-10 IDLGTTNTVVAFCE
+10 IDLGTTNTVVAYCE
-24 ITDNLEQSNVTLF
+24 ITDNLEQSEVSLF

-58 YHPADGQIS
+58 YHPAVGQIS
-67 PSDLILP
+67 PSDLTLP
-74 WESVRTEGD
+74 WENEPVSGD
-83 IDNVIVGEWA
+83 ISNVIVGEWA

-118 RRSEILPW
+118 RSSDILPW
-126 AGAADVEKVSPVTA
+126 AGAQDVDKVSPVIA

-147 IRQSWNYRHP
+147 IRQAWNYRHP

-184 AAEQAGLGKIVL
+184 AAQLAGLKKIVL

-202 VCYDWYARHQHTAS
+202 VCYDWYARHQQTAAD
-216 EELKTLPL
+216 ELKELPL

-233 TTDLSLIEAKFDSD
+233 TTDLSLIEASFSSQD

-265 NLDLALAHLAEQ
+265 NLDLALAHLAES
-277 RFSQSKKLNAANLTK
+277 RFNQSKKLTAASLTK

-301 ENLLSANAPDEVKI
+301 ENLLSASAPEEVKI

-324 LGGTKSV
+324 LGGAKSIG
-331 QLSKQE
+331 LSKQE

-348 LSGFEEVPD
+348 LSDFSEVPD

-368 PYVADPAVSKHIA
+368 PYVADPAVSKHVA

-387 QQVSY
+387 QQVAR
-392 AALNRANKLNLE
+392 AALGIEDDK
-404 SNQDLESNQ
+404 Q
-413 NLESNQYLENG
+413 N
-424 EGTEK
+424 
-429 PAIPV
+429 AIPV

-447 VTERIT
+447 VTERVT
-453 QLLENWKGTP
+453 TLLSDWRGAP
-463 ITVLD
+463 VTVLD

-501 YFLHLPE
+501 YFLHLQE

-541 EPVKFNLLTSTH
+541 EPVRFNLLTSTH
-553 DSFGNTN
+553 DTLTNNT
-560 SGSNASIQNGMM
+560 AIQNGVM
-572 VDVDPDIFAP
+572 VDVDPDLFAP
-582 LPPYISTLESEGA
+582 LPPYITTLEGEG
-595 TLQANQKERVEV
+595 TELQANQKERVEV

-620 MECVSTE
+620 MECVSAE
-627 DDSTENDSKR
+627 DDSKR
-637 WKLEFEVRNQQ
+637 WELEFEVRNKQT
-648 ADDQENSS
+648 DDSEQVKL
-656 FHPNLEECKTLISR
+656 HPKLNECKELIAR
-670 IYSGN
+670 LYSGN

-680 GKEIKTLPKDLER
+680 SKEIKTLAKDLEK
-693 KLGKREEWDFATL
+693 KLGKRDEWDFTTL
-706 RQLFDAFSQGRKR
+706 RQLFDTFAQGRKR

-732 LAGFSMRPGFG
+732 LAGFALRPGFG
-743 DPTDSWRIEQIW
+743 DPTDSWRIEQVW
-755 SLYQQSI
+755 GLYQQNI

-775 FWRRV
+775 FWRRI

-828 LENLDVEDKVLLAT
+828 LEHLEVEDKVLLAT
-842 WYLSKA
+842 WFLSKA
-848 MNHNQFEQAHWWAL
+848 INHNQFEQAHWWAM

-874 QHNAIPREQIEQW
+874 QHNVVPREQAEQW
-887 LPKLLELNW
+887 LPKLLEQNW
-896 QKEQMIA
+896 QKEPMIA
-903 FAVVMMCRKTGD
+903 FAAVMICRKTGD
-915 RLFDVSDD
+915 RLFDISDD
-923 YREQVRSKLKQSK
+923 YREQVLAKLKQSK
-936 VPESWISLVEEVKE
+936 VPESWVSLVEEVKE
-950 LSESESKRV
+950 LSESESKRI

-967 LTLISS
+967 LTLVNN

>member
-1 MTSPRFLVG
+1 MASPRFLVG
-10 IDLGTTNTVVAFCE
+10 IDLGTTNTVVAYCE
-24 ITDNLEQSNVTLF
+24 ITDNLEQSEVSLF

-58 YHPADGQIS
+58 YHPAVGQIS
-67 PSDLILP
+67 PSDLTLP
-74 WESVRTEGD
+74 WDNEPVAGD
-83 IDNVIVGEWA
+83 INNVIVGEWA

-118 RRSEILPW
+118 RNSDILPW
-126 AGAADVEKVSPVTA
+126 AGAQDVDKVSPVIA

-147 IRQSWNYRHP
+147 IRQAWNYRHP

-184 AAEQAGLGKIVL
+184 AAELAGLKKIVL

-202 VCYDWYARHQHTAS
+202 VCYDWYARHQQTAAD
-216 EELKTLPL
+216 ELKDLPL

-233 TTDLSLIEAKFDSD
+233 TTDLSLIEAKFTHDD
-247 ELALD
+247 LALD

-265 NLDLALAHLAEQ
+265 NLDLALAHLAES
-277 RFSQSKKLNAANLTK
+277 RFSQNKKLTAASLTK

-301 ENLLSANAPDEVKI
+301 ENLLSTSAPDEVKI

-324 LGGTKSV
+324 LGGTKSIA
-331 QLSKQE
+331 LSKQE

-348 LSGFEEVPD
+348 LSDFSEVPD

-368 PYVADPAVSKHIA
+368 PYVADPAVSKHVA

-387 QQVSY
+387 QQVSR
-392 AALNRANKLNLE
+392 AALGIEDDK
-404 SNQDLESNQ
+404 Q
-413 NLESNQYLENG
+413 N
-424 EGTEK
+424 
-429 PAIPV
+429 AIPV
-434 GLLLNGGVFNSEL
+434 GLLLNGGVFNSDL
-447 VTERIT
+447 VTERVT
-453 QLLENWKGTP
+453 TLLSDWRGAP
-463 ITVLD
+463 VTVLD

-501 YFLHLPE
+501 YFLHLQE

-521 GTEEGHEIRLSGR
+521 GTEDGHEIRLSGR

-541 EPVKFNLLTSTH
+541 EPVRFNLLTSTH
-553 DSFGNTN
+553 DTLTNNT
-560 SGSNASIQNGMM
+560 AIQNGVM
-572 VDVDPDIFAP
+572 VDVDPDLFAP
-582 LPPYISTLESEGA
+582 LPPYITTLEGEGA
-595 TLQANQKERVEV
+595 ELQANQKERVEV

-620 MECVSTE
+620 MECVSAE
-627 DDSTENDSKR
+627 DDSKR
-637 WKLEFEVRNQQ
+637 WELEFEVRNKQT
-648 ADDQENSS
+648 DDSEQVKL
-656 FHPNLEECKTLISR
+656 HPKLNECKELIAR
-670 IYSGN
+670 LYSGN

-680 GKEIKTLPKDLER
+680 GNEIKTLAKDLEK
-693 KLGKREEWDFATL
+693 KLGKRDEWDFTTL
-706 RQLFDAFSQGRKR
+706 RQLFDTFAQGRKR

-732 LAGFSMRPGFG
+732 LAGFALRPGFG
-743 DPTDSWRIEQIW
+743 DPTDSWRIEQVW
-755 SLYQQSI
+755 GLYQQNI

-775 FWRRV
+775 FWRRI

-815 DMGYESMVRLSAS
+815 EMGYESIVRLSAS
-828 LENLDVEDKVLLAT
+828 LEHLEVEDKVLLAT
-842 WYLSKA
+842 WFLSKA
-848 MNHNQFEQAHWWAL
+848 INQNQFEQAHWWAM

-874 QHNAIPREQIEQW
+874 QHNVIPREQAEQW
-887 LPKLLELNW
+887 LPKLLEQNW
-896 QKEQMIA
+896 LKEPMIA
-903 FAVVMMCRKTGD
+903 FAAVMICRKTGD
-915 RLFDVSDD
+915 RLFDISDD
-923 YREQVRSKLKQSK
+923 YREQVLTKLKQSK
-936 VPESWISLVEEVKE
+936 VPESWVSLVEEVKE

-967 LTLISS
+967 LTLVHH

>member
-1 MTSPRFLVG
+1 MASPRFLVG
-10 IDLGTTNTVVAFCE
+10 IDLGTTNTVVAYCE
-24 ITDNLEQSNVTLF
+24 ITDNLEQSEVSLF

-58 YHPADGQIS
+58 YHPAVGQIS
-67 PSDLILP
+67 PSDLTLP
-74 WESVRTEGD
+74 WENEPVSGD
-83 IDNVIVGEWA
+83 ISNVIVGEWA

-118 RRSEILPW
+118 RSSDILPW
-126 AGAADVEKVSPVTA
+126 AGAQDVDKVSPVIA

-147 IRQSWNYRHP
+147 IRQAWNYRHP
-157 SNKLEDQDVVVTVPA
+157 SNKIEDQNVVVTVPA

-184 AAEQAGLGKIVL
+184 AAQLAGLKKIVL

-202 VCYDWYARHQHTAS
+202 VCYDWYARHQQTAAD
-216 EELKTLPL
+216 ELKELPL

-233 TTDLSLIEAKFDSD
+233 TTDLSLIEASFSSQD

-265 NLDLALAHLAEQ
+265 NLDLALAHLAESRLSQ
-277 RFSQSKKLNAANLTK
+277 NKGEQSKKLTAASLTK

-301 ENLLSANAPDEVKI
+301 ENLLSASAPEEVKI

-324 LGGTKSV
+324 LGGTKSIG
-331 QLSKQE
+331 LSKQE

-348 LSGFEEVPD
+348 LSDFSEVPD

-368 PYVADPAVSKHIA
+368 PYVADPAVSKHVA

-387 QQVSY
+387 QQVAR
-392 AALNRANKLNLE
+392 AALRIEDDK
-404 SNQDLESNQ
+404 Q
-413 NLESNQYLENG
+413 N
-424 EGTEK
+424 
-429 PAIPV
+429 AIPV

-447 VTERIT
+447 VTERVT
-453 QLLENWKGTP
+453 TLLSDWRGAP
-463 ITVLD
+463 VTVLD

-501 YFLHLPE
+501 YFLHLQE

-541 EPVKFNLLTSTH
+541 EPVRFNLLTSTH
-553 DSFGNTN
+553 DTLTNNTV
-560 SGSNASIQNGMM
+560 IQNGVM
-572 VDVDPDIFAP
+572 VDVDPDLFAP
-582 LPPYISTLESEGA
+582 LPPYITTLEGEGA
-595 TLQANQKERVEV
+595 ELQANQKERVEV

-620 MECVSTE
+620 MECVSAE
-627 DDSTENDSKR
+627 DDSKR
-637 WKLEFEVRNQQ
+637 WELEFEVRNKQT
-648 ADDQENSS
+648 DDSEQVKL
-656 FHPNLEECKTLISR
+656 HPKLNECKELIAR
-670 IYSGN
+670 LYSGN

-680 GKEIKTLPKDLER
+680 GKEIKTLAKDLEK
-693 KLGKREEWDFATL
+693 KLGKRDEWDFTTL
-706 RQLFDAFSQGRKR
+706 RQLFDTFAQGRKR

-732 LAGFSMRPGFG
+732 LAGFALRPGFG
-743 DPTDSWRIEQIW
+743 DPTDSWRIEQVW
-755 SLYQQSI
+755 GLYQQNI

-775 FWRRV
+775 FWRRI

-815 DMGYESMVRLSAS
+815 DMGYESMVRLAAS
-828 LENLDVEDKVLLAT
+828 LEHLEVEDKVLLAT
-842 WYLSKA
+842 WFLSKA
-848 MNHNQFEQAHWWAL
+848 INQNQFEQAHWWAL

-874 QHNAIPREQIEQW
+874 QHNVIPREQAEQW
-887 LPKLLELNW
+887 LPKLLEQNW
-896 QKEQMIA
+896 QKEPMIA
-903 FAVVMMCRKTGD
+903 FAAVMICRKTGD
-915 RLFDVSDD
+915 RLFDISDD
-923 YREQVRSKLKQSK
+923 YREQVLAKLKQSK

-950 LSESESKRV
+950 LSESESKRI

-967 LTLISS
+967 LTLVNN

>member
-1 MTSPRFLVG
+1 MASPRFLVG
-10 IDLGTTNTVVAFCE
+10 IDLGTTNTVVAYCE
-24 ITDNLEQSNVTLF
+24 ITDNLEQSEVSLF

-58 YHPADGQIS
+58 YHPAVGQIS
-67 PSDLILP
+67 PSDLTLP
-74 WESVRTEGD
+74 WENEPVSGD
-83 IDNVIVGEWA
+83 ISNVIVGEWA

-118 RRSEILPW
+118 RSSDILPW
-126 AGAADVEKVSPVTA
+126 AGAQDVDKVSPVIA

-147 IRQSWNYRHP
+147 IRQAWNYRHP

-184 AAEQAGLGKIVL
+184 AAELAGLKKIVL

-202 VCYDWYARHQHTAS
+202 VCYDWYARHQQTAAD
-216 EELKTLPL
+216 ELKELPL

-233 TTDLSLIEAKFDSD
+233 TTDLSLIEASFSSQD

-265 NLDLALAHLAEQ
+265 NLDLALAHLAES
-277 RFSQSKKLNAANLTK
+277 RFNQSKKLTAASLTK

-301 ENLLSANAPDEVKI
+301 ENLLSASAPEEVKI

-324 LGGTKSV
+324 LGGTKSIG
-331 QLSKQE
+331 LSKQE

-348 LSGFEEVPD
+348 LSDFSEVPD

-368 PYVADPAVSKHIA
+368 PYVADPAVSKHVA

-387 QQVSY
+387 QQVAR
-392 AALNRANKLNLE
+392 AALGIEDDK
-404 SNQDLESNQ
+404 Q
-413 NLESNQYLENG
+413 N
-424 EGTEK
+424 
-429 PAIPV
+429 AIPV

-447 VTERIT
+447 VTERVT
-453 QLLENWKGTP
+453 TLLSDWRGAP
-463 ITVLD
+463 VTVLD

-501 YFLHLPE
+501 YFLHLQE

-541 EPVKFNLLTSTH
+541 EPVRFNLLTSTH
-553 DSFGNTN
+553 DALTNNT
-560 SGSNASIQNGMM
+560 AIQNGVM
-572 VDVDPDIFAP
+572 VDVDPDLFAP
-582 LPPYISTLESEGA
+582 LPPYITTLEGEGA
-595 TLQANQKERVEV
+595 ELQANQKERVEV

-620 MECVSTE
+620 MECVSAE
-627 DDSTENDSKR
+627 DDSKR
-637 WKLEFEVRNQQ
+637 WELEFEVRNKQT
-648 ADDQENSS
+648 DDSEQVKL
-656 FHPNLEECKTLISR
+656 HPKLNECKELIAR
-670 IYSGN
+670 LYSGN

-680 GKEIKTLPKDLER
+680 SKEIKTLAKDLEK
-693 KLGKREEWDFATL
+693 KLGKRDEWDFTTL
-706 RQLFDAFSQGRKR
+706 RQLFDTFAQGRKR

-732 LAGFSMRPGFG
+732 LAGFALRPGFG
-743 DPTDSWRIEQIW
+743 DPTDSWRIEQVW
-755 SLYQQSI
+755 GLYQQNI

-775 FWRRV
+775 FWRRI

-828 LENLDVEDKVLLAT
+828 LEHLEVEDKVLLAT
-842 WYLSKA
+842 WFLSKA
-848 MNHNQFEQAHWWAL
+848 INHNQFEQAHWWAM

-874 QHNAIPREQIEQW
+874 QHNVVPREQAEQW
-887 LPKLLELNW
+887 LPKLLEQNW
-896 QKEQMIA
+896 QKEPMIA
-903 FAVVMMCRKTGD
+903 FAAVMICRKTGD
-915 RLFDVSDD
+915 RLFDISDD
-923 YREQVRSKLKQSK
+923 YREQVLAKLKQSK
-936 VPESWISLVEEVKE
+936 VPESWVSLVEEVKE
-950 LSESESKRV
+950 LSESESKRI

-967 LTLISS
+967 LTLVNN

>member
-1 MTSPRFLVG
+1 MASPRFLVG
-10 IDLGTTNTVVAFCE
+10 IDLGTTNTVVAYCE
-24 ITDNLEQSNVTLF
+24 ITDNLEQSEVSLF

-58 YHPADGQIS
+58 YHPAQGQIS
-67 PSDLILP
+67 PSDLTLH
-74 WESVRTEGD
+74 WENQPVSGD
-83 IDNVIVGEWA
+83 IKNVIVGEWA

-118 RRSEILPW
+118 RSSDILPW
-126 AGAADVEKVSPVTA
+126 AGAQDVDKVSPVIA

-147 IRQSWNYRHP
+147 IRQAWNYRHP

-184 AAEQAGLGKIVL
+184 AAELAGLKKIVL

-202 VCYDWYARHQHTAS
+202 VCYDWYARHQQTAAD
-216 EELKTLPL
+216 ELKDLPL

-233 TTDLSLIEAKFDSD
+233 TTDLSLIEAKFKQSNDSES
-247 ELALD
+247 ELGLD

-265 NLDLALAHLAEQ
+265 NLDLALAHLAES
-277 RFSQSKKLNAANLTK
+277 RFNQNKKLTAASLTK

-301 ENLLSANAPDEVKI
+301 ENLLSSNAPEEVKI

-324 LGGTKSV
+324 LGGTKSIA
-331 QLSKQE
+331 LSKQE

-348 LSGFEEVPD
+348 LSEFNEVPD

-368 PYVADPAVSKHIA
+368 PYVADPAVSKHVA

-387 QQVSY
+387 QQVSRS
-392 AALNRANKLNLE
+392 ALGIEDEK
-404 SNQDLESNQ
+404 Q
-413 NLESNQYLENG
+413 N
-424 EGTEK
+424 
-429 PAIPV
+429 AIPV
-434 GLLLNGGVFNSEL
+434 GLLLNGGVFNSDL
-447 VTERIT
+447 VTERVT
-453 QLLENWKGTP
+453 TLLSDWRGAP
-463 ITVLD
+463 VTVLD

-501 YFLHLPE
+501 YFLHLQE

-541 EPVKFNLLTSTH
+541 EPVRFNLLTSTH
-553 DSFGNTN
+553 DTLTNNT
-560 SGSNASIQNGMM
+560 AIQNGVM
-572 VDVDPDIFAP
+572 VDVDPDLFVP
-582 LPPYISTLESEGA
+582 LPPYITTLEGEGA
-595 TLQANQKERVEV
+595 ELHANQKERVEV

-620 MECVSTE
+620 MECVSAE
-627 DDSTENDSKR
+627 DDTKR
-637 WKLEFEVRNQQ
+637 WALEFEVRNKQ
-648 ADDQENSS
+648 ADDNEDVQL
-656 FHPNLEECKTLISR
+656 HPKLNECKELVAR
-670 IYSGN
+670 LYSGN
-675 KKSAE
+675 KKSAD
-680 GKEIKTLPKDLER
+680 GKEIKTLAKDLEK
-693 KLGKREEWDFATL
+693 KLGKRDEWDFTTL
-706 RQLFDAFSQGRKR
+706 RQLFDAFAQGRKR

-732 LAGFSMRPGFG
+732 LAGFALRPGFG

-755 SLYQQSI
+755 GLYQQNI

-775 FWRRV
+775 FWRRI
-780 AGGLSQEQ
+780 AGGLNQEQ

-828 LENLDVEDKVLLAT
+828 LENLEVEDKVLLAT
-842 WYLSKA
+842 WFLSKA
-848 MNHNQFEQAHWWAL
+848 INHNQFQQAHWWAM

-874 QHNAIPREQIEQW
+874 QHSVIPREQAEQW
-887 LPKLLELNW
+887 LPKLLDQNW
-896 QKEQMIA
+896 QKEPMIA
-903 FAVVMMCRKTGD
+903 FAAVMICRKTGD
-915 RLFDVSDD
+915 RLFDISDD
-923 YREQVRSKLKQSK
+923 YREQVLAKLKQSK
-936 VPESWISLVEEVKE
+936 VPESWVSLVEEVKE
-950 LSESESKRV
+950 LSDSESKRV

-967 LTLISS
+967 LTLVHH

>member
-1 MTSPRFLVG
+1 MASPRFLVG

-24 ITDNLEQSNVTLF
+24 ITDDLQNSAVSLF
-37 DIDQLIGPGE
+37 EIDQLIGPGE

-58 YHPADGQIS
+58 YHPAAGQVS

-74 WESVRTEGD
+74 WDNQPVAGD
-83 IDNVIVGEWA
+83 ISQVIVGEWA

-118 RRSEILPW
+118 RSSDILPW
-126 AGAADVEKVSPVTA
+126 AGATDVDKVSPVIA

-147 IRQSWNYRHP
+147 IRLAWNYRNP
-157 SNKLEDQDVVVTVPA
+157 SNKLEDQEVVVTVPA

-184 AAEQAGLGKIVL
+184 AAQLAGLNKIVL

-202 VCYDWYARHQHTAS
+202 VCYDWYARHQQSAA
-216 EELKTLPL
+216 EELKDLPL

-233 TTDLSLIEAKFDSD
+233 TTDLSLIEAKFDQS
-247 ELALD
+247 ELSLD
-252 RIGVGEHLMLGGD
+252 RIGVGDHLMLGGD

-277 RFSQSKKLNAANLTK
+277 RFNQSKKLNAASLTK

-301 ENLLSANAPDEVKI
+301 ENLLSAGAPEEVKI

-324 LGGTKSV
+324 LGGTKSIG
-331 QLSKQE
+331 LSKQE

-348 LSGFEEVPD
+348 LSDFTDTPD

-368 PYVADPAVSKHIA
+368 PYVADPAVSKHVA
-381 EFLTQH
+381 EFLSQH
-387 QQVSY
+387 QQVSM
-392 AALNRANKLNLE
+392 AALNQDD
-404 SNQDLESNQ
+404 SN
-413 NLESNQYLENG
+413 
-424 EGTEK
+424 K

-434 GLLLNGGVFNSEL
+434 GILLNGGVFNSDL
-447 VTERIT
+447 VTQRVT
-453 QLLENWKGTP
+453 QLLGNWRGDDV
-463 ITVLD
+463 TVLD

-483 GKARRGAQLK
+483 SKARRGAQLK

-501 YFLHLPE
+501 YFLHLQE
-508 KNKMGKALCLLAK
+508 KNKMGKALCLLSK

-541 EPVKFNLLTSTH
+541 EPVRFNLLTTTH
-553 DSFGNTN
+553 DTLSNNT
-560 SGSNASIQNGMM
+560 AIQNGVM
-572 VDVDPDIFAP
+572 VDIDPDLFAP
-582 LPPYISTLESEGA
+582 LPPYISTLQGEGIE
-595 TLQANQKERVEV
+595 LQANQKERVEV

-620 MECVSTE
+620 MECVHVE
-627 DDSTENDSKR
+627 DDTKR
-637 WKLEFEVRNQQ
+637 WELEFEVRNQQ
-648 ADDQENSS
+648 AEDQVEESL
-656 FHPNLEECKTLISR
+656 HPRLPECKELISR

-675 KKSAE
+675 KKSADSQ
-680 GKEIKTLPKDLER
+680 EIKTLAKELER
-693 KLGKREEWDFATL
+693 KLGKRDEWDFTTL
-706 RQLFDAFSQGRKR
+706 RQLFDAFALGRKR
-719 RRRSEQHEKNWLR
+719 RRRSEPHEKNWLR
-732 LAGFSMRPGFG
+732 LAGFSLRPGFG
-743 DPTDSWRIEQIW
+743 EATDSWRIEQVW
-755 SLYQQSI
+755 GLYQQGI

-775 FWRRV
+775 FWRRI

-815 DMGYESMVRLSAS
+815 DMGYESMVRLAAS
-828 LENLDVEDKVLLAT
+828 LEHLEVEDKVLLAS
-842 WYLSKA
+842 WCLSKA
-848 MNHNQFEQAHWWAL
+848 INHNQFEQAHWWAL

-874 QHNAIPREQIEQW
+874 QHSVIPREQAEQW
-887 LPKLLELNW
+887 LPKLLEQNW
-896 QKEQMIA
+896 QKEPMIA
-903 FAVVMMCRKTGD
+903 FAAVMICRKTGD
-915 RLFDVSDD
+915 RLFDISDD
-923 YREQVRSKLKQSK
+923 FRNQVLSKLKQSK
-936 VPESWISLVEEVKE
+936 VPESWVSLVEEVKE

-967 LTLISS
+967 LTLVNH

>member
-1 MTSPRFLVG
+1 MASPRFLVG
-10 IDLGTTNTVVAFCE
+10 IDLGTTNTVVAYCE
-24 ITDNLEQSNVTLF
+24 ITDNLEQSEVSLF

-58 YHPADGQIS
+58 YHPAVGQIS
-67 PSDLILP
+67 PSDLTLP
-74 WESVRTEGD
+74 WDNEPVSGD
-83 IDNVIVGEWA
+83 INNVIVGEWA

-118 RRSEILPW
+118 RNSDILPW
-126 AGAADVEKVSPVTA
+126 AGAQDVDKVSPVIA

-147 IRQSWNYRHP
+147 IRQAWNYRHP

-184 AAEQAGLGKIVL
+184 AAELAGLKKIVL

-202 VCYDWYARHQHTAS
+202 VCYDWYARHQQTAAD
-216 EELKTLPL
+216 ELKDLPL

-233 TTDLSLIEAKFDSD
+233 TTDLSLIEAKFTHDD
-247 ELALD
+247 LALD

-265 NLDLALAHLAEQ
+265 NLDLALAHLAES
-277 RFSQSKKLNAANLTK
+277 RFSQNKKLTAASLTK

-301 ENLLSANAPDEVKI
+301 ENLLSTSAPDEVKI

-324 LGGTKSV
+324 LGGTKSIA
-331 QLSKQE
+331 LSKQE

-348 LSGFEEVPD
+348 LSDFSEVPD

-368 PYVADPAVSKHIA
+368 PYVADPAVSKHVA

-387 QQVSY
+387 QQVSR
-392 AALNRANKLNLE
+392 AALGIEDDK
-404 SNQDLESNQ
+404 Q
-413 NLESNQYLENG
+413 N
-424 EGTEK
+424 
-429 PAIPV
+429 AIPV
-434 GLLLNGGVFNSEL
+434 GLLLNGGVFNSDL
-447 VTERIT
+447 VTERVT
-453 QLLENWKGTP
+453 TLLSDWRGAP
-463 ITVLD
+463 VTVLD

-501 YFLHLPE
+501 YFLHLQE

-541 EPVKFNLLTSTH
+541 EPVRFNLLTSTH
-553 DSFGNTN
+553 DTLTNNT
-560 SGSNASIQNGMM
+560 AIQNGVM
-572 VDVDPDIFAP
+572 VDVDPDLFAP
-582 LPPYISTLESEGA
+582 LPPYITTLEGEGA
-595 TLQANQKERVEV
+595 ELQANQKERVEV

-620 MECVSTE
+620 MECVSAE
-627 DDSTENDSKR
+627 DESKR
-637 WKLEFEVRNQQ
+637 WELEFEVRNKQT
-648 ADDQENSS
+648 DDSEQVKL
-656 FHPNLEECKTLISR
+656 HPKLNECKELIAR
-670 IYSGN
+670 LYSGN

-680 GKEIKTLPKDLER
+680 GNEIKTLAKDLEK
-693 KLGKREEWDFATL
+693 KLGKRDEWDFTTL
-706 RQLFDAFSQGRKR
+706 RQLFDTFAQGRKR

-732 LAGFSMRPGFG
+732 LAGFALRPGFG
-743 DPTDSWRIEQIW
+743 DPTDSWRIEQVW
-755 SLYQQSI
+755 GLYQQNI

-775 FWRRV
+775 FWRRI

-815 DMGYESMVRLSAS
+815 EMGYESMVRLSAS
-828 LENLDVEDKVLLAT
+828 LEHLDVEDKVLLAT
-842 WYLSKA
+842 WFLSKA
-848 MNHNQFEQAHWWAL
+848 INQNQFEQAHWWAM

-874 QHNAIPREQIEQW
+874 QHNVIPREQAEQW
-887 LPKLLELNW
+887 LPKLLEQNW
-896 QKEQMIA
+896 LKEPMIA
-903 FAVVMMCRKTGD
+903 FAAVMICRKTGD
-915 RLFDVSDD
+915 RLFDISDD
-923 YREQVRSKLKQSK
+923 YREQVLTKLKQSK
-936 VPESWISLVEEVKE
+936 VPESWVSLVEEVKE

-967 LTLISS
+967 LTLVHH

>member
-1 MTSPRFLVG
+1 MASPRFLVG
-10 IDLGTTNTVVAFCE
+10 IDLGTTNTVVAYCE
-24 ITDNLEQSNVTLF
+24 ITDNLEQSEVSLF

-58 YHPADGQIS
+58 YHPAVGQIS
-67 PSDLILP
+67 PSDLTLP
-74 WESVRTEGD
+74 WENEPVSGD
-83 IDNVIVGEWA
+83 ISNVIVGEWA

-118 RRSEILPW
+118 RSSDILPW
-126 AGAADVEKVSPVTA
+126 AGAQDVDKVSPVIA

-147 IRQSWNYRHP
+147 IRQAWNYRHP

-184 AAEQAGLGKIVL
+184 AAELAGLKKIVL

-202 VCYDWYARHQHTAS
+202 VCYDWYARHQQTAAD
-216 EELKTLPL
+216 ELKELPL

-233 TTDLSLIEAKFDSD
+233 TTDLSLIEASFSSQD

-265 NLDLALAHLAEQ
+265 NLDLALAHLAESRLSQ
-277 RFSQSKKLNAANLTK
+277 NKGEQSKKLTAASLTK

-301 ENLLSANAPDEVKI
+301 ENLLSANAPEEVKI

-324 LGGTKSV
+324 LGGTKSIG
-331 QLSKQE
+331 LSKQE

-348 LSGFEEVPD
+348 LSDFSEVPD

-368 PYVADPAVSKHIA
+368 PYVADPAVSKHVA

-387 QQVSY
+387 QQVAR
-392 AALNRANKLNLE
+392 AALGIEDDK
-404 SNQDLESNQ
+404 Q
-413 NLESNQYLENG
+413 N
-424 EGTEK
+424 
-429 PAIPV
+429 AIPV

-447 VTERIT
+447 VTERVT
-453 QLLENWKGTP
+453 TLLSDWRGAP
-463 ITVLD
+463 VTVLD

-501 YFLHLPE
+501 YFLHLQE

-541 EPVKFNLLTSTH
+541 EPVRFNLLTSTH
-553 DSFGNTN
+553 DTLTNNT
-560 SGSNASIQNGMM
+560 AIQNGVM
-572 VDVDPDIFAP
+572 VDVDPDLFAP
-582 LPPYISTLESEGA
+582 LPPYITTLEGEGA
-595 TLQANQKERVEV
+595 ELQANQKERVEV

-620 MECVSTE
+620 MECVSAE
-627 DDSTENDSKR
+627 DDSKR
-637 WKLEFEVRNQQ
+637 WELEFEVRNKQT
-648 ADDQENSS
+648 DDSEQVKL
-656 FHPNLEECKTLISR
+656 HPKLNECKELIAR
-670 IYSGN
+670 LYSGN

-680 GKEIKTLPKDLER
+680 SKEIKTLAKDLEK
-693 KLGKREEWDFATL
+693 KLGKRDEWDFTTL
-706 RQLFDAFSQGRKR
+706 RQLFDTFAQGRKR

-732 LAGFSMRPGFG
+732 LAGFALRPGFG
-743 DPTDSWRIEQIW
+743 DPTDSWRIEQVW
-755 SLYQQSI
+755 GLYQQNI

-775 FWRRV
+775 FWRRI

-828 LENLDVEDKVLLAT
+828 LEHLEVEDKVLLAT
-842 WYLSKA
+842 WFLSKA
-848 MNHNQFEQAHWWAL
+848 INHNQFEQAHWWAM

-874 QHNAIPREQIEQW
+874 QHNVIPREQAEQW
-887 LPKLLELNW
+887 LPKLLEQNW
-896 QKEQMIA
+896 QKEPMIA
-903 FAVVMMCRKTGD
+903 FAAVMICRKTGD
-915 RLFDVSDD
+915 RLFDISDD
-923 YREQVRSKLKQSK
+923 YREQVLAKLKQSK
-936 VPESWISLVEEVKE
+936 VPESWVSLVEEVKE
-950 LSESESKRV
+950 LSDSESKRI

-967 LTLISS
+967 LTLVNN

>member
-1 MTSPRFLVG
+1 MASPRFLVG
-10 IDLGTTNTVVAFCE
+10 IDLGTTNTVVAYCE
-24 ITDNLEQSNVTLF
+24 ITDNLEQSEVSLF

-58 YHPADGQIS
+58 YHPAIGQIS
-67 PSDLILP
+67 PSDLTLP
-74 WESVRTEGD
+74 WENEPVSGD
-83 IDNVIVGEWA
+83 ISNVIVGEWA

-118 RRSEILPW
+118 RSSDILPW
-126 AGAADVEKVSPVTA
+126 AGAQDVDKVSPVIA

-147 IRQSWNYRHP
+147 IRQAWNYRHP

-184 AAEQAGLGKIVL
+184 AAELAGLKKIVL

-202 VCYDWYARHQHTAS
+202 VCYDWYARHQQTAAD
-216 EELKTLPL
+216 ELKELPL

-233 TTDLSLIEAKFDSD
+233 TTDLSLIEASFSSQD

-265 NLDLALAHLAEQ
+265 NLDLALAHLAES
-277 RFSQSKKLNAANLTK
+277 RFNQSKKLTAASLTK

-301 ENLLSANAPDEVKI
+301 ENLLSASAPEEVKI

-324 LGGTKSV
+324 LGGTKSIG
-331 QLSKQE
+331 LSKQE

-348 LSGFEEVPD
+348 LSDFSEVPD

-368 PYVADPAVSKHIA
+368 PYVADPAVSKHVA

-387 QQVSY
+387 QQVAR
-392 AALNRANKLNLE
+392 AALGIEDDK
-404 SNQDLESNQ
+404 Q
-413 NLESNQYLENG
+413 N
-424 EGTEK
+424 
-429 PAIPV
+429 AIPV

-447 VTERIT
+447 VTERVT
-453 QLLENWKGTP
+453 TLLSDWRGAP
-463 ITVLD
+463 VTVLD

-501 YFLHLPE
+501 YFLHLQE

-541 EPVKFNLLTSTH
+541 EPVRFNLLTSTH
-553 DSFGNTN
+553 DTLTNNT
-560 SGSNASIQNGMM
+560 AIQNGVM
-572 VDVDPDIFAP
+572 VDVDPDLFAP
-582 LPPYISTLESEGA
+582 LPPYITTLEGEGA
-595 TLQANQKERVEV
+595 ELQANQKERVEV

-620 MECVSTE
+620 MECVSAE
-627 DDSTENDSKR
+627 DDSKR
-637 WKLEFEVRNQQ
+637 WELEFEVRNKQT
-648 ADDQENSS
+648 DDSEQVKL
-656 FHPNLEECKTLISR
+656 HPKLNECKELIAR
-670 IYSGN
+670 LYSGN

-680 GKEIKTLPKDLER
+680 SKEIKTLAKDLEK
-693 KLGKREEWDFATL
+693 KLGKRDEWDFTTL
-706 RQLFDAFSQGRKR
+706 RQLFDTFAQGRKR

-732 LAGFSMRPGFG
+732 LAGFALRPGFG
-743 DPTDSWRIEQIW
+743 DPTDSWRIEQVW
-755 SLYQQSI
+755 GLYQQNI

-775 FWRRV
+775 FWRRI

-815 DMGYESMVRLSAS
+815 DMGYESMVRLAAS
-828 LENLDVEDKVLLAT
+828 LEHLEVEDKVLLAT
-842 WYLSKA
+842 WFLSKA
-848 MNHNQFEQAHWWAL
+848 INHNQFEQAHWWAM

-874 QHNAIPREQIEQW
+874 QHNVIPREQAEQW
-887 LPKLLELNW
+887 LPKLLEQNW
-896 QKEQMIA
+896 QKEPMIA
-903 FAVVMMCRKTGD
+903 FAAVMICRKTGD
-915 RLFDVSDD
+915 RLFDISDD
-923 YREQVRSKLKQSK
+923 YREQVLTKLKQSK
-936 VPESWISLVEEVKE
+936 VPESWVSLVEEVKE
-950 LSESESKRV
+950 LSESESKRI

-967 LTLISS
+967 LTLVNN

>member
-1 MTSPRFLVG
+1 MASPRFLVG

-24 ITDNLEQSNVTLF
+24 ITDNLEQSAVSLF

-58 YHPADGQIS
+58 YHPAREQIA
-67 PSDLILP
+67 PSDLTLQWNHQP
-74 WESVRTEGD
+74 VKGD
-83 IDNVIVGEWA
+83 IQHVIVGEWA

-118 RRSEILPW
+118 RTSEILPW
-126 AGAADVEKVSPVTA
+126 AGAADVDKVSPVIA

-157 SNKLEDQDVVVTVPA
+157 GNPLEDQEVVVTVPA

-179 KLTLE
+179 KLTLQ
-184 AAEQAGLGKIVL
+184 AAELAGLTNIVL

-202 VCYDWYARHQHTAS
+202 VCYDWYARHRDTAA
-216 EELKTLPL
+216 EELQQLPL

-233 TTDLSLIEAKFDSD
+233 TTDLSLIEAKFHQG

-277 RFSQSKKLNAANLTK
+277 RFNQSKKLNAASLTK

-301 ENLLSANAPDEVKI
+301 ENLLSANAPDDVRI

-331 QLSKQE
+331 SLSKQE

-348 LSGFEEVPD
+348 LSEFNETPD

-368 PYVADPAVSKHIA
+368 PYVADPAVSKHVA

-387 QQVSY
+387 QQVSH
-392 AALNRANKLNLE
+392 AALQSLNDYDP
-404 SNQDLESNQ
+404 QQ
-413 NLESNQYLENG
+413 
-424 EGTEK
+424 
-429 PAIPV
+429 PAVPV
-434 GLLLNGGVFNSEL
+434 GILLNGGVFNSDL
-447 VTERIT
+447 VTQRIT
-453 QLLENWKGTP
+453 QLLSHWRGAEV
-463 ITVLD
+463 TVLN

-501 YFLHLPE
+501 YFLHLQE

-521 GTEEGHEIRLSGR
+521 GTDEGHEIRLSGR

-541 EPVKFNLLTSTH
+541 EPVRFNLLTSTH
-553 DSFGNTN
+553 DTLTHNT
-560 SGSNASIQNGMM
+560 AIQNGVM
-572 VDVDPDIFAP
+572 VDVDPDLFAP
-582 LPPYISTLESEGA
+582 LPPYIATLESDGA
-595 TLQANQKERVEV
+595 ELKANQKERVEV

-620 MECVSTE
+620 MECVST
-627 DDSTENDSKR
+627 DDDTKR
-637 WKLEFEVRNQQ
+637 WALEFEVRNQK
-648 ADDQENSS
+648 AEEAESS
-656 FHPNLEECKTLISR
+656 QRHPRLEECLALINR

-675 KKSAE
+675 KKSADA
-680 GKEIKTLPKDLER
+680 KEIKTLTKDLEKR
-693 KLGKREEWDFATL
+693 LGKRDEWDFITL
-706 RQLFDAFSQGRKR
+706 RQLFDAFSLGRKR
-719 RRRSEQHEKNWLR
+719 RRRSEPHEKNWLR
-732 LAGFSMRPGFG
+732 LTGFALRPGFG
-743 DPTDSWRIEQIW
+743 DPTDSWRIEQVW
-755 SLYQQSI
+755 SLYPQGI

-775 FWRRV
+775 FWRRI

-815 DMGYESMVRLSAS
+815 DMGYEAMVRLAAS
-828 LENLDVEDKVLLAT
+828 LEHLDVEDKVLLSS
-842 WYLSKA
+842 WFLSKA
-848 MNHNQFEQAHWWAL
+848 MNHTQFEQAHWWAL

-874 QHNAIPREQIEQW
+874 QHSVIPREQAEQW
-887 LPKLLELNW
+887 LPKMLEKNW
-896 QKEQMIA
+896 QKEPMIG
-903 FAVVMMCRKTGD
+903 FAAVMICRKTGD
-915 RLFDVSDD
+915 RLFDISDD
-923 YREQVRSKLKQSK
+923 FRTQVLTKLKQSK
-936 VPESWISLVEEVKE
+936 VPESWVALVEEVKE

-967 LTLISS
+967 LTLVHQ

>member
-1 MTSPRFLVG
+1 MASPRFLVG
-10 IDLGTTNTVVAFCE
+10 IDLGTTNTVVAYCE
-24 ITDNLEQSNVTLF
+24 ITDDLQQSEVSLF
-37 DIDQLIGPGE
+37 AIDQLIGAGE

-58 YHPADGQIS
+58 YHPAVGQIS
-67 PSDLILP
+67 PSDLTLP
-74 WESVRTEGD
+74 WLNQPVNGD
-83 IDNVIVGEWA
+83 IEHVIIGEWA

-118 RRSEILPW
+118 RSSDILPW
-126 AGAADVEKVSPVTA
+126 AGASDVEKVSPVVA

-147 IRQSWNYRHP
+147 IRQAWNYRNP

-184 AAEQAGLGKIVL
+184 AAALAGLNKIVL

-202 VCYDWYARHQHTAS
+202 VCYDWYARHQQTAAD
-216 EELKTLPL
+216 ELKQLPL

-233 TTDLSLIEAKFDSD
+233 TTDLSLIEASFAADNGD
-247 ELALD
+247 ELALN

-265 NLDLALAHLAEQ
+265 NLDLALAHLAES
-277 RFSQSKKLNAANLTK
+277 RFNQNKKLNAASLTK

-301 ENLLSANAPDEVKI
+301 ENLLSANAPEQVKI

-324 LGGTKSV
+324 LGGTKSID
-331 QLSKQE
+331 LNKAE

-348 LSGFEEVPD
+348 ISDFAELPD

-368 PYVADPAVSKHIA
+368 PYVADPAVSKHVA

-387 QQVSY
+387 QQVSR
-392 AALNRANKLNLE
+392 AALGIEDDK
-404 SNQDLESNQ
+404 Q
-413 NLESNQYLENG
+413 
-424 EGTEK
+424 T
-429 PAIPV
+429 AIPV

-447 VTERIT
+447 ITDRVTT
-453 QLLENWKGTP
+453 LLENWRGGD

-501 YFLHLPE
+501 YFLHLQE
-508 KNKMGKALCLLAK
+508 KNKLGKALCLLAK
-521 GTEEGHEIRLSGR
+521 GTEEGQEIRLSGR

-541 EPVKFNLLTSTH
+541 EPVRFNLLTSTH
-553 DSFGNTN
+553 DTL
-560 SGSNASIQNGMM
+560 SNQTAIQNGVM
-572 VDVDPDIFAP
+572 VNVDPDLFQP
-582 LPPYISTLESEGA
+582 LPPYISTLDSEGVE
-595 TLQANQKERVEV
+595 LHANQKERVEV
-607 QLACQLTEVGTLK
+607 LLACQLTEVGTLK
-620 MECVSTE
+620 MECVSTQDE
-627 DDSTENDSKR
+627 SKR
-637 WKLEFEVRNQQ
+637 WALEFEVRNQQ
-648 ADDQENSS
+648 AAEEEQNL
-656 FHPNLEECKTLISR
+656 HPRLNECKELISR
-670 IYSGN
+670 IYSAN

-680 GKEIKTLPKDLER
+680 NNEIKTLAKDLEKR
-693 KLGKREEWDFATL
+693 LGQRDEWDFTTL
-706 RQLFDAFSQGRKR
+706 RQLFDAFATGRKR

-732 LAGFSMRPGFG
+732 LAGFSLRPGFG
-743 DPTDSWRIEQIW
+743 DATDGWRIEQVW
-755 SLYQQSI
+755 SLYQQGI

-775 FWRRV
+775 FWRRI
-780 AGGLSQEQ
+780 AGGLNQEQ

-828 LENLDVEDKVLLAT
+828 LEQLDVEDKVLLSS
-842 WYLSKA
+842 WFLSKA
-848 MNHNQFEQAHWWAL
+848 INHNQFQQAHWWAL

-874 QHNAIPREQIEQW
+874 QHNVVSREQAEQW
-887 LPKLLELNW
+887 LPKILEQNW
-896 QKEQMIA
+896 QKEPMIA
-903 FAVVMMCRKTGD
+903 FAAVMICRKTGD
-915 RLFDVSDD
+915 RLFDISDD
-923 YREQVRSKLKQSK
+923 YRQQVLAKLKQSK
-936 VPESWISLVEEVKE
+936 VPESWLELVAEVKE
-950 LSESESKRV
+950 LSATESKRV

-967 LTLISS
+967 LTLVNH

>member
-1 MTSPRFLVG
+1 MASPRFLVG
-10 IDLGTTNTVVAFCE
+10 IDLGTTNTVVAYCE
-24 ITDNLEQSNVTLF
+24 ITDNLEQSEVSLF

-58 YHPADGQIS
+58 YHPAVGQIS
-67 PSDLILP
+67 PSDLTLP
-74 WESVRTEGD
+74 WENEPVSGD
-83 IDNVIVGEWA
+83 ISNVIVGEWA

-118 RRSEILPW
+118 RSSDILPW
-126 AGAADVEKVSPVTA
+126 AGAQDVDKVSPVIA

-147 IRQSWNYRHP
+147 IRQAWNYRHP

-184 AAEQAGLGKIVL
+184 AAELAGLKKIVL

-202 VCYDWYARHQHTAS
+202 VCYDWYARHQQTAAD
-216 EELKTLPL
+216 ELKELPL

-233 TTDLSLIEAKFDSD
+233 TTDLSLIEASFSSQD

-265 NLDLALAHLAEQ
+265 NLDLALAHLAES
-277 RFSQSKKLNAANLTK
+277 RFNQSKKLTAASLTK

-301 ENLLSANAPDEVKI
+301 ENLLSASAPEEVKI

-324 LGGTKSV
+324 LGGTKSIG
-331 QLSKQE
+331 LSKQE

-348 LSGFEEVPD
+348 LSDFSEVPD

-368 PYVADPAVSKHIA
+368 PYVADPAVSKHVA

-387 QQVSY
+387 QQVAR
-392 AALNRANKLNLE
+392 AALGIEDDK
-404 SNQDLESNQ
+404 Q
-413 NLESNQYLENG
+413 N
-424 EGTEK
+424 
-429 PAIPV
+429 AIPV

-447 VTERIT
+447 VTERVT
-453 QLLENWKGTP
+453 TLLSDWRGAP
-463 ITVLD
+463 VTVLD

-501 YFLHLPE
+501 YFLHLQE

-541 EPVKFNLLTSTH
+541 EPVRFNLLTSTH
-553 DSFGNTN
+553 DTLTNNT
-560 SGSNASIQNGMM
+560 AIQNGVM
-572 VDVDPDIFAP
+572 VDVDPDLFAP
-582 LPPYISTLESEGA
+582 LPPYITTLEGEGA
-595 TLQANQKERVEV
+595 ELQANQKERVEV

-620 MECVSTE
+620 MECVSAE
-627 DDSTENDSKR
+627 DDSKR
-637 WKLEFEVRNQQ
+637 WELEFEVRNKQT
-648 ADDQENSS
+648 DDSEQVKL
-656 FHPNLEECKTLISR
+656 HPKLNECKELIAR
-670 IYSGN
+670 LYSGN

-680 GKEIKTLPKDLER
+680 SKEIKTLAKDLEK
-693 KLGKREEWDFATL
+693 KLGKRDEWDFTTL
-706 RQLFDAFSQGRKR
+706 RQLFDTFAQGRKR

-732 LAGFSMRPGFG
+732 LAGFALRPGFG
-743 DPTDSWRIEQIW
+743 DPTDSWRIEQVW
-755 SLYQQSI
+755 GLYQQNI

-775 FWRRV
+775 FWRRI

-788 QETILA
+788 QETMLA

-800 HPGAMKNPQSAKAAQ
+800 HPGAMKNPQSAKVAQ

-828 LENLDVEDKVLLAT
+828 LEHLEVEDKVLLAT
-842 WYLSKA
+842 WFLSKA
-848 MNHNQFEQAHWWAL
+848 INHNQFEQAHWWAM

-874 QHNAIPREQIEQW
+874 QHNVVPREQAEQW
-887 LPKLLELNW
+887 LPKLLEQNW
-896 QKEQMIA
+896 QKEPMIA
-903 FAVVMMCRKTGD
+903 FAAVMICRKTGD
-915 RLFDVSDD
+915 RLFDISDD
-923 YREQVRSKLKQSK
+923 YREQVLAKLKQSK
-936 VPESWISLVEEVKE
+936 VPESWVSLVEEVKE
-950 LSESESKRV
+950 LSESESKRI

-967 LTLISS
+967 LTLVNN

>member
-1 MTSPRFLVG
+1 MASPRFLVG
-10 IDLGTTNTVVAFCE
+10 IDLGTTNTVVAYCE
-24 ITDNLEQSNVTLF
+24 ITDNLEQSEVSLF

-58 YHPADGQIS
+58 YHPAVGQIS
-67 PSDLILP
+67 PSDLTLP
-74 WESVRTEGD
+74 WENEPVSGD
-83 IDNVIVGEWA
+83 ISNVIVGEWA

-118 RRSEILPW
+118 RSSDILPW
-126 AGAADVEKVSPVTA
+126 AGAQDVDKVSPVIA

-147 IRQSWNYRHP
+147 IRQAWNYRHP

-184 AAEQAGLGKIVL
+184 AAQLAGLKKIVL

-202 VCYDWYARHQHTAS
+202 VCYDWYARHQQTAAD
-216 EELKTLPL
+216 ELKELPL

-233 TTDLSLIEAKFDSD
+233 TTDLSLIEASFSSQD

-265 NLDLALAHLAEQ
+265 NLDLALAHLAESRLSQ
-277 RFSQSKKLNAANLTK
+277 NKGEQSKKLTAASLTK

-301 ENLLSANAPDEVKI
+301 ENLLSASAPEEVKI

-324 LGGTKSV
+324 LGGTKSIG
-331 QLSKQE
+331 LSKQE

-348 LSGFEEVPD
+348 LSDFSEVPD

-368 PYVADPAVSKHIA
+368 PYVADPAVSKHVA

-387 QQVSY
+387 QQVAR
-392 AALNRANKLNLE
+392 AALGIEDDK
-404 SNQDLESNQ
+404 Q
-413 NLESNQYLENG
+413 N
-424 EGTEK
+424 
-429 PAIPV
+429 AIPV

-447 VTERIT
+447 VTERVT
-453 QLLENWKGTP
+453 TLLSDWRGAP
-463 ITVLD
+463 VTVLD

-501 YFLHLPE
+501 YFLHLQE

-541 EPVKFNLLTSTH
+541 EPVRFNLLTSTH
-553 DSFGNTN
+553 DTLTNNT
-560 SGSNASIQNGMM
+560 AIQNGVM
-572 VDVDPDIFAP
+572 VDVDPDLFAP
-582 LPPYISTLESEGA
+582 LPSYITTLEGEGA
-595 TLQANQKERVEV
+595 ELQANQKERVEV

-620 MECVSTE
+620 MECVSAE
-627 DDSTENDSKR
+627 DDSKR
-637 WKLEFEVRNQQ
+637 WELEFEVRNKQT
-648 ADDQENSS
+648 DDSEQVKLPPKLN
-656 FHPNLEECKTLISR
+656 ECKELIAR
-670 IYSGN
+670 LYSGN

-680 GKEIKTLPKDLER
+680 SKEIKTLAKDLEK
-693 KLGKREEWDFATL
+693 KLGKRDEWDFTTL
-706 RQLFDAFSQGRKR
+706 RQLFDTFAQGRKR

-732 LAGFSMRPGFG
+732 LAGFALRPGFG
-743 DPTDSWRIEQIW
+743 DPTDSWRIEQVW
-755 SLYQQSI
+755 GLYQQNI

-775 FWRRV
+775 FWRRI

-828 LENLDVEDKVLLAT
+828 LEHLEVEDKVLLAT
-842 WYLSKA
+842 WFLSKA
-848 MNHNQFEQAHWWAL
+848 INHNQFEQAHWWAM

-874 QHNAIPREQIEQW
+874 QHNVIPREQAEQW
-887 LPKLLELNW
+887 LPKLLEQNW
-896 QKEQMIA
+896 QKEPMIA
-903 FAVVMMCRKTGD
+903 FAAVMICRKTGD
-915 RLFDVSDD
+915 RLFDISDD
-923 YREQVRSKLKQSK
+923 YREQVLAKLKQSK
-936 VPESWISLVEEVKE
+936 VPESWVSLVEEVKE
-950 LSESESKRV
+950 LSESESKRI

-967 LTLISS
+967 LTLVNN

>member
-1 MTSPRFLVG
+1 MASPRFLVG
-10 IDLGTTNTVVAFCE
+10 IDLGTTNTVVAYCE
-24 ITDNLEQSNVTLF
+24 ITDNLEQSEVSLF

-58 YHPADGQIS
+58 YHPAVGQIS
-67 PSDLILP
+67 PSDLTLP
-74 WESVRTEGD
+74 WDNEPVAGD
-83 IDNVIVGEWA
+83 INNVIVGEWA

-118 RRSEILPW
+118 RNSDILPW
-126 AGAADVEKVSPVTA
+126 AGAQDVDKVSPVIA

-147 IRQSWNYRHP
+147 IRQAWNYRHP

-184 AAEQAGLGKIVL
+184 AAELAGLKKIVL

-202 VCYDWYARHQHTAS
+202 VCYDWYARHQQTAAD
-216 EELKTLPL
+216 ELKDLPL

-233 TTDLSLIEAKFDSD
+233 TTDLSLIEAKFTHDD
-247 ELALD
+247 LALD

-265 NLDLALAHLAEQ
+265 NLDLALAHLAES
-277 RFSQSKKLNAANLTK
+277 RFSQNKKLTAASLTK

-301 ENLLSANAPDEVKI
+301 ENLLSANALEEIKI

-324 LGGTKSV
+324 LGGTKSIA
-331 QLSKQE
+331 LSKQE

-348 LSGFEEVPD
+348 LSDFSEVPD

-368 PYVADPAVSKHIA
+368 PYVADPAVSKHVA

-387 QQVSY
+387 QQVSR
-392 AALNRANKLNLE
+392 AALGIEDDK
-404 SNQDLESNQ
+404 Q
-413 NLESNQYLENG
+413 N
-424 EGTEK
+424 
-429 PAIPV
+429 AIPV
-434 GLLLNGGVFNSEL
+434 GLLLNGGVFNSDL
-447 VTERIT
+447 VTERVT
-453 QLLENWKGTP
+453 TLLSDWRGAP
-463 ITVLD
+463 VTVLD

-501 YFLHLPE
+501 YFLHLQE

-541 EPVKFNLLTSTH
+541 EPVRFNLLTSTH
-553 DSFGNTN
+553 DTLTNNT
-560 SGSNASIQNGMM
+560 AIQNGVM
-572 VDVDPDIFAP
+572 VDVDPDLFAP
-582 LPPYISTLESEGA
+582 LPPYITTLEGEGA
-595 TLQANQKERVEV
+595 ELQANQKERVEV

-620 MECVSTE
+620 MECVSAE
-627 DDSTENDSKR
+627 DDKKR
-637 WKLEFEVRNQQ
+637 WELEFEVRNKQ
-648 ADDQENSS
+648 ADDGEEIQL
-656 FHPNLEECKTLISR
+656 HPRLNECKELIAR
-670 IYSGN
+670 LYSGN

-680 GKEIKTLPKDLER
+680 GKEIKTLAKDLEK
-693 KLGKREEWDFATL
+693 KLGKRDEWDFTTL
-706 RQLFDAFSQGRKR
+706 RQLFDTFAQGRKR

-732 LAGFSMRPGFG
+732 LAGFALRPGFG
-743 DPTDSWRIEQIW
+743 DPTDSWRIEQVW
-755 SLYQQSI
+755 GLYQQNI

-775 FWRRV
+775 FWRRI

-815 DMGYESMVRLSAS
+815 EMGYESMVRLSAS
-828 LENLDVEDKVLLAT
+828 LEHLEVEDKVLLAT
-842 WYLSKA
+842 WFLSKA
-848 MNHNQFEQAHWWAL
+848 INQNQFEQAHWWAM

-874 QHNAIPREQIEQW
+874 QHNVIPREQAEQW
-887 LPKLLELNW
+887 LPKLLEQNW
-896 QKEQMIA
+896 LKEPMIA
-903 FAVVMMCRKTGD
+903 FAAVMICRKTGD
-915 RLFDVSDD
+915 RLFDISDD
-923 YREQVRSKLKQSK
+923 YREQVLTKLKQSK
-936 VPESWISLVEEVKE
+936 VPESWVSLVEEVKE

-967 LTLISS
+967 LTLVHH

>member
-1 MTSPRFLVG
+1 MASPRFLVG
-10 IDLGTTNTVVAFCE
+10 IDLGTTNTVVAYCE
-24 ITDNLEQSNVTLF
+24 ITDNLEQSEVSLF

-58 YHPADGQIS
+58 YHPAVSQIS
-67 PSDLILP
+67 PSDLTLP
-74 WESVRTEGD
+74 WENEPVSGD
-83 IDNVIVGEWA
+83 ISNVIVGEWA

-118 RRSEILPW
+118 RSSDILPW
-126 AGAADVEKVSPVTA
+126 AGAQDVDKVSPVIA

-147 IRQSWNYRHP
+147 IRQAWNYRHP

-184 AAEQAGLGKIVL
+184 AAQLAGLKKIVL

-202 VCYDWYARHQHTAS
+202 VCYDWYARHQQTAAD
-216 EELKTLPL
+216 ELKELPL

-233 TTDLSLIEAKFDSD
+233 TTDLSLIEASFSSQD

-265 NLDLALAHLAEQ
+265 NLDLALAHLAES
-277 RFSQSKKLNAANLTK
+277 RFNQSKKLTAASLTK

-301 ENLLSANAPDEVKI
+301 ENLLSASAPEEVKI

-324 LGGTKSV
+324 LGGTKSIG
-331 QLSKQE
+331 LSKQE

-348 LSGFEEVPD
+348 LSDFSEVPD

-368 PYVADPAVSKHIA
+368 PYVADPAVSKHVA

-387 QQVSY
+387 QQVSR
-392 AALNRANKLNLE
+392 AALGIEDDK
-404 SNQDLESNQ
+404 Q
-413 NLESNQYLENG
+413 N
-424 EGTEK
+424 
-429 PAIPV
+429 AIPV

-447 VTERIT
+447 VTERVT
-453 QLLENWKGTP
+453 TLLSDWRGAP
-463 ITVLD
+463 VTVLD

-501 YFLHLPE
+501 YFLHLQE

-541 EPVKFNLLTSTH
+541 EPVRFNLLTSTH
-553 DSFGNTN
+553 DTLTNNT
-560 SGSNASIQNGMM
+560 AIQNGVM
-572 VDVDPDIFAP
+572 VDVDPDLFAP
-582 LPPYISTLESEGA
+582 LPPYITTLEGEGA
-595 TLQANQKERVEV
+595 ELQANQKERVEV
-607 QLACQLTEVGTLK
+607 QLACQFTEVGTLK

-627 DDSTENDSKR
+627 DDNKR
-637 WKLEFEVRNQQ
+637 WELEFEVRNKQT
-648 ADDQENSS
+648 DDSEQVKL
-656 FHPNLEECKTLISR
+656 HPKLNECKELIAR
-670 IYSGN
+670 LYSGN

-680 GKEIKTLPKDLER
+680 SKEIKTLAKDLEK
-693 KLGKREEWDFATL
+693 KLGKRDEWDFTTL
-706 RQLFDAFSQGRKR
+706 RQLFDTFAQGRKR

-732 LAGFSMRPGFG
+732 LAGFALRPGFG
-743 DPTDSWRIEQIW
+743 DPTDSWRIEQVW
-755 SLYQQSI
+755 GLYQQNI

-775 FWRRV
+775 FWRRI

-815 DMGYESMVRLSAS
+815 DMGYESMVRLAAS
-828 LENLDVEDKVLLAT
+828 LEHLEVEDKVLLAT
-842 WYLSKA
+842 WFLSKA
-848 MNHNQFEQAHWWAL
+848 INHNQFEQAHWWAM

-874 QHNAIPREQIEQW
+874 QHNVIPREQAEQW
-887 LPKLLELNW
+887 LPKLLDQNW
-896 QKEQMIA
+896 QKEPMIA
-903 FAVVMMCRKTGD
+903 FAAVMICRKTGD
-915 RLFDVSDD
+915 RLFDISDD
-923 YREQVRSKLKQSK
+923 YREQVLTKLKQSK
-936 VPESWISLVEEVKE
+936 VPESWVSLVEEVKE
-950 LSESESKRV
+950 LSESESKRI

-967 LTLISS
+967 LTLVNN

>member
-1 MTSPRFLVG
+1 MASPRFLVG
-10 IDLGTTNTVVAFCE
+10 IDLGTTNTVVAYCE
-24 ITDNLEQSNVTLF
+24 ITDNLEQSEVSLF

-58 YHPADGQIS
+58 YHPAVGQIS
-67 PSDLILP
+67 PSDLTLP
-74 WESVRTEGD
+74 WENEPVSGD
-83 IDNVIVGEWA
+83 ISNVIVGEWA

-118 RRSEILPW
+118 RSSDILPW
-126 AGAADVEKVSPVTA
+126 AGAQDVDKVSPVIA

-147 IRQSWNYRHP
+147 IRQAWNYRHP

-184 AAEQAGLGKIVL
+184 AAQLAGLKKIVL

-202 VCYDWYARHQHTAS
+202 VCYDWYARHQQTAAD
-216 EELKTLPL
+216 ELKELPL

-233 TTDLSLIEAKFDSD
+233 TTDLSLIEASFSSQN

-265 NLDLALAHLAEQ
+265 NLDLALAHLAES
-277 RFSQSKKLNAANLTK
+277 RFNQSKKLTAASLTK

-301 ENLLSANAPDEVKI
+301 ENLLSASAPEEVKI

-324 LGGTKSV
+324 LGGTKSIG
-331 QLSKQE
+331 LSKQE

-348 LSGFEEVPD
+348 LSDFSEVPD

-368 PYVADPAVSKHIA
+368 PYVADPAVSKHVA
-381 EFLTQH
+381 EFLTTH
-387 QQVSY
+387 QQVSR
-392 AALNRANKLNLE
+392 AALGIEDDK
-404 SNQDLESNQ
+404 Q
-413 NLESNQYLENG
+413 N
-424 EGTEK
+424 
-429 PAIPV
+429 AIPV

-447 VTERIT
+447 VTERVT
-453 QLLENWKGTP
+453 TLLSDWRGAP
-463 ITVLD
+463 VTVLD

-501 YFLHLPE
+501 YFLHLQE

-541 EPVKFNLLTSTH
+541 EPVRFNLLTSTH
-553 DSFGNTN
+553 DTLTNNT
-560 SGSNASIQNGMM
+560 AIQNGVM
-572 VDVDPDIFAP
+572 VDVNPDLFAP
-582 LPPYISTLESEGA
+582 LPPYITTLEGEGA
-595 TLQANQKERVEV
+595 ELQANQKERVEV

-620 MECVSTE
+620 MECVSAE
-627 DDSTENDSKR
+627 DDSKR
-637 WKLEFEVRNQQ
+637 WELEFEVRNKQT
-648 ADDQENSS
+648 DDSEQVKL
-656 FHPNLEECKTLISR
+656 HPKLNECKELIAR
-670 IYSGN
+670 LYSGN

-680 GKEIKTLPKDLER
+680 SKEIKTLAKDLEK
-693 KLGKREEWDFATL
+693 KLGKRDEWDFTTL
-706 RQLFDAFSQGRKR
+706 RQLFDTFAQGRKR

-732 LAGFSMRPGFG
+732 LAGFALRPGFG
-743 DPTDSWRIEQIW
+743 DPTDSWRIEQVW
-755 SLYQQSI
+755 GLYQQNI

-775 FWRRV
+775 FWRRI

-828 LENLDVEDKVLLAT
+828 LEHLEVEDKVLLAT
-842 WYLSKA
+842 WFLSKA
-848 MNHNQFEQAHWWAL
+848 INHNQFEQAHWWAM

-874 QHNAIPREQIEQW
+874 QHNVIPREQAEQW
-887 LPKLLELNW
+887 LPKLLEQNW
-896 QKEQMIA
+896 QKEPMIA
-903 FAVVMMCRKTGD
+903 FAAVMICRKTGD
-915 RLFDVSDD
+915 RLFDISDD
-923 YREQVRSKLKQSK
+923 YREQVLAKLKQSK
-936 VPESWISLVEEVKE
+936 VPESWVSLVEEVKA
-950 LSESESKRV
+950 LSESESKRI
-959 FGDALPSG
+959 FGDALPAG
-967 LTLISS
+967 LTLVNQ

>member
-1 MTSPRFLVG
+1 MASPRFLVG
-10 IDLGTTNTVVAFCE
+10 IDLGTTNTVVAYCE
-24 ITDNLEQSNVTLF
+24 ITDNLEQSEVSLF

-58 YHPADGQIS
+58 YHPAVGQIS
-67 PSDLILP
+67 PSDLTLP
-74 WESVRTEGD
+74 WENEPVAGD
-83 IDNVIVGEWA
+83 INNVIVGEWA

-118 RRSEILPW
+118 RNSDILPW
-126 AGAADVEKVSPVTA
+126 AGAQDVDKVSPVIA

-147 IRQSWNYRHP
+147 IRQAWNYRHP

-184 AAEQAGLGKIVL
+184 AAELAGLKKIVL

-202 VCYDWYARHQHTAS
+202 VCYDWYARHQQTAAD
-216 EELKTLPL
+216 ELKDLPL

-233 TTDLSLIEAKFDSD
+233 TTDLSLIEAKFTNSD
-247 ELALD
+247 LALD

-265 NLDLALAHLAEQ
+265 NLDLALAHLAES
-277 RFSQSKKLNAANLTK
+277 RFSQNKKLTAASLTK

-301 ENLLSANAPDEVKI
+301 ENLLSASAPDEVKI

-324 LGGTKSV
+324 LGGTKSIA
-331 QLSKQE
+331 LSKQE

-348 LSGFEEVPD
+348 LSDFSEVPD

-368 PYVADPAVSKHIA
+368 PYVADPAVSKHVA

-387 QQVSY
+387 QQVSR
-392 AALNRANKLNLE
+392 AALGIEDDK
-404 SNQDLESNQ
+404 Q
-413 NLESNQYLENG
+413 N
-424 EGTEK
+424 
-429 PAIPV
+429 AIPV
-434 GLLLNGGVFNSEL
+434 GLLLNGGVFNSDL
-447 VTERIT
+447 VTERVT
-453 QLLENWKGTP
+453 TLLSDWRGAP
-463 ITVLD
+463 VTVLD

-501 YFLHLPE
+501 YFLHLQE

-541 EPVKFNLLTSTH
+541 EPVRFNLLTSTH
-553 DSFGNTN
+553 DTLTNNT
-560 SGSNASIQNGMM
+560 AIQNGVM
-572 VDVDPDIFAP
+572 VDVDPDLFAP
-582 LPPYISTLESEGA
+582 LPPYITTLEGEGA
-595 TLQANQKERVEV
+595 ELQANQKERVEV

-620 MECVSTE
+620 MECVSAE
-627 DDSTENDSKR
+627 DDKKR
-637 WKLEFEVRNQQ
+637 WELEFEVRNKQ
-648 ADDQENSS
+648 ADDGEEIQL
-656 FHPNLEECKTLISR
+656 HPRLNECKELIAR
-670 IYSGN
+670 LYSGN

-680 GKEIKTLPKDLER
+680 GKEIKTLAKDLEK
-693 KLGKREEWDFATL
+693 KLGKRDEWDFTTL
-706 RQLFDAFSQGRKR
+706 RQLFDTFAQGRKR

-732 LAGFSMRPGFG
+732 LAGFALRPGFG
-743 DPTDSWRIEQIW
+743 DPTDSWRIEQVW
-755 SLYQQSI
+755 GLYQQNI

-775 FWRRV
+775 FWRRI

-815 DMGYESMVRLSAS
+815 EMGYESMVRLSAS
-828 LENLDVEDKVLLAT
+828 LEHLEVEDKVLLAT
-842 WYLSKA
+842 WFLSKA
-848 MNHNQFEQAHWWAL
+848 INQNQFEQAHWWAM

-874 QHNAIPREQIEQW
+874 QHNVIPREQAEQW
-887 LPKLLELNW
+887 LPKLLEQNW
-896 QKEQMIA
+896 LKEPMIA
-903 FAVVMMCRKTGD
+903 FAAVMICRKTGD
-915 RLFDVSDD
+915 RLFDISDD
-923 YREQVRSKLKQSK
+923 YREQVLTKLKQSK
-936 VPESWISLVEEVKE
+936 VPESWVSLVEEVKE

-967 LTLISS
+967 LTLVHH

>member
-1 MTSPRFLVG
+1 MASPRFLVG
-10 IDLGTTNTVVAFCE
+10 IDLGTTNTVVAYCE
-24 ITDNLEQSNVTLF
+24 ITDNLEQSEVSLF

-58 YHPADGQIS
+58 YHPAVGQIS
-67 PSDLILP
+67 PSDLTLP
-74 WESVRTEGD
+74 WDNEPVAGD
-83 IDNVIVGEWA
+83 INNVIVGEWA

-118 RRSEILPW
+118 RNSDILPW
-126 AGAADVEKVSPVTA
+126 VGAQDVDKVSPVIA

-147 IRQSWNYRHP
+147 IRQAWNYRHP

-184 AAEQAGLGKIVL
+184 AAELAGLKKIVL

-202 VCYDWYARHQHTAS
+202 VCYDWYARHQQTAAD
-216 EELKTLPL
+216 ELIDLPL

-233 TTDLSLIEAKFDSD
+233 TTDLSLIEAKFTNSD
-247 ELALD
+247 LALD

-265 NLDLALAHLAEQ
+265 NLDLALAHLAES
-277 RFSQSKKLNAANLTK
+277 RFNQNKKLTAASLTK

-301 ENLLSANAPDEVKI
+301 ENLLSASAPDEVKI

-324 LGGTKSV
+324 LGGTKSIA
-331 QLSKQE
+331 LSKQE

-348 LSGFEEVPD
+348 LSDFSEVPD

-368 PYVADPAVSKHIA
+368 PYVADPAVSKHVA

-387 QQVSY
+387 QQVSR
-392 AALNRANKLNLE
+392 AALGIEDDK
-404 SNQDLESNQ
+404 Q
-413 NLESNQYLENG
+413 N
-424 EGTEK
+424 
-429 PAIPV
+429 AIPV
-434 GLLLNGGVFNSEL
+434 GLLLNGGVFNSDL
-447 VTERIT
+447 VTERVT
-453 QLLENWKGTP
+453 TLLSDWRGAP
-463 ITVLD
+463 VTVLD

-501 YFLHLPE
+501 YFLHLQE

-541 EPVKFNLLTSTH
+541 EPVRFNLLTSTH
-553 DSFGNTN
+553 DTLTNNT
-560 SGSNASIQNGMM
+560 AIQNGVMI
-572 VDVDPDIFAP
+572 DVDPDLFAP
-582 LPPYISTLESEGA
+582 LPPYITTLEGEGA
-595 TLQANQKERVEV
+595 ELQANQKERVEV

-620 MECVSTE
+620 MECVSAE
-627 DDSTENDSKR
+627 DDSKR
-637 WKLEFEVRNQQ
+637 WELEFEVRNKQT
-648 ADDQENSS
+648 DDSEQVKL
-656 FHPNLEECKTLISR
+656 HPKLNECKELIAR
-670 IYSGN
+670 LYSGN

-680 GKEIKTLPKDLER
+680 GKEIKTLAKDLEK
-693 KLGKREEWDFATL
+693 KLGKRDEWDFTTL
-706 RQLFDAFSQGRKR
+706 RQLFDTFAQGRKR

-732 LAGFSMRPGFG
+732 LAGFALRPGFG
-743 DPTDSWRIEQIW
+743 DPTDSWRIEQVW
-755 SLYQQSI
+755 GLYQQNI

-775 FWRRV
+775 FWRRI

-815 DMGYESMVRLSAS
+815 EMGYESMVRLSAS
-828 LENLDVEDKVLLAT
+828 LEHLEVEDKVLLAT
-842 WYLSKA
+842 WFLSKA
-848 MNHNQFEQAHWWAL
+848 INQNQFEQAHWWAM

-874 QHNAIPREQIEQW
+874 QHNVIPREQAEQW
-887 LPKLLELNW
+887 LPKLLEQNW
-896 QKEQMIA
+896 LKEPMIA
-903 FAVVMMCRKTGD
+903 FAAVMICRKTGD
-915 RLFDVSDD
+915 RLFDISDD
-923 YREQVRSKLKQSK
+923 YREQVLTKLKQSK
-936 VPESWISLVEEVKE
+936 VPESWVSLVEEVKE

-967 LTLISS
+967 LTLVHH

>member
-1 MTSPRFLVG
+1 MASPRFLVG
-10 IDLGTTNTVVAFCE
+10 IDLGTTNTVVAYCE
-24 ITDNLEQSNVTLF
+24 ITDNLEQSEVSLF

-58 YHPADGQIS
+58 YHPAVGQIS
-67 PSDLILP
+67 PSDLTLP
-74 WESVRTEGD
+74 WDNEPVAGD
-83 IDNVIVGEWA
+83 INNVIVGEWA

-118 RRSEILPW
+118 RNSDILPW
-126 AGAADVEKVSPVTA
+126 AGAQDVDKVSPVIA

-147 IRQSWNYRHP
+147 IRQAWNYRHP

-184 AAEQAGLGKIVL
+184 AAELAGLKKIVL

-202 VCYDWYARHQHTAS
+202 VCYDWYARHQQTAAN
-216 EELKTLPL
+216 ELKDLPL

-233 TTDLSLIEAKFDSD
+233 TTDLSLIEAKFTHDD
-247 ELALD
+247 LALD

-265 NLDLALAHLAEQ
+265 NLDLALAHLAES
-277 RFSQSKKLNAANLTK
+277 RFSQNKKLTAASLTK

-301 ENLLSANAPDEVKI
+301 ENLLSTSAPDEVKI

-324 LGGTKSV
+324 LGGTKSIA
-331 QLSKQE
+331 LSKQE

-348 LSGFEEVPD
+348 LSDFSKVPD

-368 PYVADPAVSKHIA
+368 PYVADPAVSKHVA

-387 QQVSY
+387 QQVAR
-392 AALNRANKLNLE
+392 AALGIEDDK
-404 SNQDLESNQ
+404 Q
-413 NLESNQYLENG
+413 N
-424 EGTEK
+424 
-429 PAIPV
+429 AIPV
-434 GLLLNGGVFNSEL
+434 GLLLNGGVFNSDL
-447 VTERIT
+447 VTERVT
-453 QLLENWKGTP
+453 TLLSDWRGAP
-463 ITVLD
+463 VTVLD

-501 YFLHLPE
+501 YFLHLQE

-541 EPVKFNLLTSTH
+541 EPVRFNLLTSTH
-553 DSFGNTN
+553 DTLTNNT
-560 SGSNASIQNGMM
+560 AIQNGVM
-572 VDVDPDIFAP
+572 VDVDPDLFAP
-582 LPPYISTLESEGA
+582 LPPYITTLEGEGA
-595 TLQANQKERVEV
+595 ELQANQKERVEV

-620 MECVSTE
+620 MECVSAE
-627 DDSTENDSKR
+627 DDSKR
-637 WKLEFEVRNQQ
+637 WELEFEVRNKQT
-648 ADDQENSS
+648 DDSEQVKL
-656 FHPNLEECKTLISR
+656 HPKLNECKELIAR
-670 IYSGN
+670 LYSGN

-680 GKEIKTLPKDLER
+680 GNEIKTLAKDLEK
-693 KLGKREEWDFATL
+693 KLGKRDEWDFTTL
-706 RQLFDAFSQGRKR
+706 RQLFDTFAQGRKR

-732 LAGFSMRPGFG
+732 LAGFALRPGFG
-743 DPTDSWRIEQIW
+743 DPTDSWRIEQVW
-755 SLYQQSI
+755 GLYQQNI

-775 FWRRV
+775 FWRRI

-815 DMGYESMVRLSAS
+815 EMGYESMVRLSAS
-828 LENLDVEDKVLLAT
+828 LEHLEVEDKVLLAT
-842 WYLSKA
+842 WFLSKA
-848 MNHNQFEQAHWWAL
+848 INQNQFEQAHWWAM

-874 QHNAIPREQIEQW
+874 QHNVIPREQAEQW
-887 LPKLLELNW
+887 LPKLLEQNW
-896 QKEQMIA
+896 LKEPMIA
-903 FAVVMMCRKTGD
+903 FAAVMICRKTGD
-915 RLFDVSDD
+915 RLFDISDD
-923 YREQVRSKLKQSK
+923 YREQVLTKLKQSK
-936 VPESWISLVEEVKE
+936 VPESWVSLVEEVKE

-967 LTLISS
+967 LTLVHH